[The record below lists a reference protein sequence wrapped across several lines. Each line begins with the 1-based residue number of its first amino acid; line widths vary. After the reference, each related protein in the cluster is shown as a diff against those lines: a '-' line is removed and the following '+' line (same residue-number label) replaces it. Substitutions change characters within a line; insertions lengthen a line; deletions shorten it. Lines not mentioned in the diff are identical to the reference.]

1 MKFCSNNILFWAIIS
16 WSTFEIKV
24 EKLQQFAIGQRW
36 LSDTETELGLGVLID
51 VDERSIS
58 ILFPKSDETRV
69 YARNN
74 APLSRIVF
82 NTNDEV
88 HDQEGTQWLVE
99 SLEHHHGVVRYAVVR
114 SLEDGTQERKTLN
127 ETRIGAQ
134 IQLSKPL
141 DRLLASQIDYKEWYD
156 LRIEAMLMQANMQSS
171 PLRGLV
177 GARVGL
183 IPHQLYIAHEVGKRF
198 APRVLLADEVGLGKT
213 IEAGLIIHQQLK
225 TGRSE
230 RILILVPDSLQYQW
244 MIEMRRRFNL
254 AFSIFDLTR
263 TASIKEH
270 DPELNPFLTEQ
281 CIIASVDLMID
292 HDDLREQALEAGFDL
307 LVVDEAHHLMWNEEE
322 GGNDRYD
329 LVEELAEQTPGVLLL
344 TATPEQLGVESH
356 FARLRLLD
364 PQRFSSLDRFLDE
377 EEKYQHTAKIA
388 EVLMSDLPL
397 EDSHLTAIEQ
407 LLGHRISDEPEQ
419 RFRAIHELLDRHGT
433 GRILFRN
440 TREAIQGFPGRD
452 CQPAPLPAPENWSK
466 DGKLREQMW
475 PEEAQLDGSW
485 MESDPRV
492 GWLMEMLRTQLKH
505 KKVLLIARSGPVV
518 EALENALRLHAG
530 IRTAMF
536 HEGMSLL
543 ERDQAAAYFAEDS
556 YGAQILLCSE
566 IGSEGRN
573 FQFASD
579 LVLFDLPANPDVLE
593 QRIGRLDRIGQ
604 ENRIQIHVPYLEGTA
619 QERMFRWYNEALNIF
634 SNISPTAQTLQEN
647 FIVNLKD
654 CLLTDMGQ
662 QFEDLLEEVSVQRE
676 ALEAE
681 LQAGRDRLLEYNSCR
696 PIVAQEIV
704 QALEDYDDNTTLPMF
719 MKRFMASTN
728 IDFDEQ
734 SNGTVIIKP
743 TDQMQVQGLT
753 LDEEGMTATFYR
765 DQAQVRE
772 DAQYLTLEHPF
783 TESVMEMINTQA
795 FGSTNV
801 AILKSNALKQG
812 SILLEVWFK
821 VDVIAP
827 KALNLPS
834 SLPQQL
840 IRVLLSETGQDLS
853 MKIEPSIL
861 KPYLHHLDSN
871 SCRQVVKARR
881 DVIEERYQQALNI
894 AKTTLPEMKQQAKE
908 IYGGKWQYEI
918 DRLSYLK
925 QFNPSIRED
934 EITRLQKLQKEGI
947 ALLDGLS
954 VTPEAIQVLVVVKP

>member
-1 MKFCSNNILFWAIIS
+1 M
-16 WSTFEIKV
+16 
-24 EKLQQFAIGQRW
+24 QQFAIGQRW

-51 VDERSIS
+51 VDERSVS

-69 YARNN
+69 YARHN

-82 NTNDEV
+82 NTGDEV
-88 HDQEGTQWLVE
+88 QDQEGAIWTVE
-99 SLEHHHGVVRYAVVR
+99 SVEDRHGVLRYNVIR
-114 SLEDGTQERKTLN
+114 TKEDGTEDRKSLN
-127 ETRIGAQ
+127 ETRIGAN

-156 LRIEAMLMQANMQSS
+156 LRIEAMLMQANMKSS

-177 GARVGL
+177 GSRVGL

-254 AFSIFDLTR
+254 EFSLFDLTR

-270 DPELNPFLTEQ
+270 DPEQNPFLTEQ
-281 CIIASVDLMID
+281 RIIASVDLMID

-307 LVVDEAHHLMWNEEE
+307 LVVDEAHHLMWNEED

-329 LVEELAEQTPGVLLL
+329 LVEELSQQTAGVLLL

-356 FARLRLLD
+356 FARMRLLD

-377 EEKYQHTAKIA
+377 EEQYQHTAKIA
-388 EVLMSDLPL
+388 EVLMSDMPL
-397 EDSHLTAIEQ
+397 EAEHLDAVET
-407 LLGHRISDEPEQ
+407 LLGQRIEDTPEQ
-419 RFRAIHELLDRHGT
+419 RFRAIHEILDRHGT

-475 PEEAQLDGSW
+475 PEEAQLDGAW
-485 MESDPRV
+485 MEADPRV
-492 GWLMEMLRTQLKH
+492 MWLLEKLRTDLKH

-518 EALENALRLHAG
+518 EALENVLRLHAG

-543 ERDQAAAYFAEDS
+543 ERDQAAAYFAEES

-604 ENRIQIHVPYLEGTA
+604 ENRIQIHVPYLAGTA
-619 QERMFRWYNEALNIF
+619 QERMFRWYNEGLNIF

-647 FIVNLKD
+647 FIIKLKD
-654 CLLTDMGQ
+654 CLLSDLGQ

-676 ALEAE
+676 ALETE

-704 QALEDYDDNTTLPMF
+704 AALEDYDDNTTLPMF
-719 MKRFMASTN
+719 MRRFMAATN

-783 TESVMEMINTQA
+783 TESVMEMINTQG

-801 AILKSNALKQG
+801 SVLKSAALPQG
-812 SILLEVWFK
+812 SVLIEVWFK
-821 VDVIAP
+821 VDVVAP

-840 IRVLLSETGQDLS
+840 IRVLLSEKGQDLS
-853 MKIEPSIL
+853 GKIAPEIL

-881 DVIEERYQQALNI
+881 DIIEERYNQALDI
-894 AKTTLPEMKQQAKE
+894 AKVALPNFKQQAKE
-908 IYGGKWQYEI
+908 VYGSKWQYEI
-918 DRLSYLK
+918 DRLTYLK

-934 EITRLQKLQKEGI
+934 EITHLQKFQKEGLS
-947 ALLDGLS
+947 LLDGLS

>member
-1 MKFCSNNILFWAIIS
+1 M
-16 WSTFEIKV
+16 
-24 EKLQQFAIGQRW
+24 QQFAIGQRW

-51 VDERSIS
+51 VDERSVS

-69 YARNN
+69 YARHN

-82 NTNDEV
+82 NTGDEV
-88 HDQEGTQWLVE
+88 QDQEGAIWTVE
-99 SLEHHHGVVRYAVVR
+99 SVEDRHGVLRYNVIR
-114 SLEDGTQERKTLN
+114 TKEDGTEDRKSLN
-127 ETRIGAQ
+127 ETRIGAN

-156 LRIEAMLMQANMQSS
+156 LRIEAMLMQANMKSS

-177 GARVGL
+177 GSRVGL

-254 AFSIFDLTR
+254 EFSLFDLTR

-270 DPELNPFLTEQ
+270 DPEQNPFLTEQ
-281 CIIASVDLMID
+281 RIIASVDLMID

-307 LVVDEAHHLMWNEEE
+307 LVVDEAHHLMWNEED

-329 LVEELAEQTPGVLLL
+329 LVEELSQQTAGVLLL

-356 FARLRLLD
+356 FARMRLLD

-377 EEKYQHTAKIA
+377 EEQYQHTAKIA
-388 EVLMSDLPL
+388 EVLMSDMPL
-397 EDSHLTAIEQ
+397 EAEHLDAVET
-407 LLGHRISDEPEQ
+407 LLGQRIEDTPEQ
-419 RFRAIHELLDRHGT
+419 RFRAIHEILDRHGT

-475 PEEAQLDGSW
+475 PEEAQLDGAW
-485 MESDPRV
+485 MEADPRV
-492 GWLMEMLRTQLKH
+492 MWLLEKLRTDLKH

-518 EALENALRLHAG
+518 EALENVLRLHAG

-543 ERDQAAAYFAEDS
+543 ERDQAAAYFAEES

-593 QRIGRLDRIGQ
+593 KRIGRLDRIGQ
-604 ENRIQIHVPYLEGTA
+604 ENRIQIHVPYLAGTA
-619 QERMFRWYNEALNIF
+619 QERMFRWYNEGLNIF

-647 FIVNLKD
+647 FIIKLKD
-654 CLLTDMGQ
+654 CLLSDLGQ

-676 ALEAE
+676 ALETE

-704 QALEDYDDNTTLPMF
+704 AALEDYDDNTTLPMF
-719 MKRFMASTN
+719 MKRFMATTN

-783 TESVMEMINTQA
+783 TESVMEMINTQG

-801 AILKSNALKQG
+801 SVLKSAALPQG
-812 SILLEVWFK
+812 SVLIEVWFK
-821 VDVIAP
+821 VDVVAP

-840 IRVLLSETGQDLS
+840 IRVLLSEKGQDLS
-853 MKIEPSIL
+853 GKIAPEIL

-881 DVIEERYQQALNI
+881 DIIEERYNQALDI
-894 AKTTLPEMKQQAKE
+894 AKAALPNFRQQAKE
-908 IYGGKWQYEI
+908 VYGSKWQYEI
-918 DRLSYLK
+918 DRLTYLK

-934 EITRLQKLQKEGI
+934 EITHLQKFQKEGLS
-947 ALLDGLS
+947 LLDGLS

>member
-1 MKFCSNNILFWAIIS
+1 MH
-16 WSTFEIKV
+16 
-24 EKLQQFAIGQRW
+24 QFAIGQRW

-82 NTNDEV
+82 NINDEIQ
-88 HDQEGTQWLVE
+88 DQEGTLWIVE
-99 SLEHHHGVVRYAVVR
+99 SLDDQRGVIRYNVTRTLSTGEQQQKA
-114 SLEDGTQERKTLN
+114 LN

-134 IQLSKPL
+134 IQLSRPL
-141 DRLLASQIDYKEWYD
+141 ERLLASQIDYKEWYD
-156 LRIEAMLMQANMQSS
+156 LRIEALQLKASMQNSR
-171 PLRGLV
+171 LRGLI
-177 GARVGL
+177 GSRVGL
-183 IPHQLYIAHEVGKRF
+183 IPHQLYIAHEVGQRF

-230 RILILVPDSLQYQW
+230 RILVLVPDSLQYQW

-254 AFSIFDLTR
+254 QFSLFDLTR
-263 TASIKEH
+263 TAAMKEH
-270 DPELNPFLTEQ
+270 DPELNPFLSEQ
-281 CIIASVDLMID
+281 CIIASVDLLVD
-292 HDDLREQALEAGFDL
+292 HDDLREQAVEAGFDL

-329 LVEELAEQTPGVLLL
+329 LIEELAEQTAGVLLL

-364 PQRFSSLDRFLDE
+364 PQRFSSLENFLDE
-377 EEKYQHTAKIA
+377 EQQYQHTAQIA
-388 EVLMSDLPL
+388 EVLMSDQAL
-397 EDSHLTAIEQ
+397 EAAHFSAIEQ
-407 LLGHRISDEPEQ
+407 LLGHAIEDQPEQ
-419 RFRAIHELLDRHGT
+419 RYRAIHELLDRHGT

-452 CQPAPLPAPENWSK
+452 CLPAPIPAPAHWSM

-475 PEEAQLDGSW
+475 PEESQLDGSW
-485 MESDPRV
+485 LESDPRV
-492 GWLMEMLRTQLKH
+492 TWLMEVLRKDLKH

-518 EALENALRLHAG
+518 EALENVLRLHAG

-579 LVLFDLPANPDVLE
+579 LILFDLPSNPDVLE

-604 ENRIQIHVPYLEGTA
+604 ENRIQIHVPYLIGTA
-619 QERMFRWYNEALNIF
+619 QERMFRWYNEGLNIF
-634 SNISPTAQTLQEN
+634 TNISPTAQTLQEN
-647 FIVNLKD
+647 FIVDLKG
-654 CLLTDMGQ
+654 CLLGDLGQ
-662 QFEDLLEEVSVQRE
+662 QFEDLLENVSLQRE

-681 LQAGRDRLLEYNSCR
+681 LQEGRDRLLEYNSCR
-696 PIVAQEIV
+696 PVVAQEIV
-704 QALEDYDDNTTLPMF
+704 QALEDYDDNSTLPQF

-743 TDQMQVQGLT
+743 TEQMQVQGIS
-753 LDEEGMTATFYR
+753 LDEDGMTVTFYR
-765 DQAQVRE
+765 DQALVRE
-772 DAQYLTLEHPF
+772 DAQYLTFEHPF
-783 TESVMEMINTQA
+783 TESVMDMIQTQS

-801 AILKSNALKQG
+801 ALLKTNALKQG

-821 VDVIAP
+821 VDVVAP
-827 KALNLPS
+827 KALNLPA
-834 SLPQQL
+834 SLPTQL
-840 IRVLLSETGQDLS
+840 IRVLLSENGQDLS
-853 MKIEPSIL
+853 LKIDPEII
-861 KPYLHHLDSN
+861 KPYLSHLDGN
-871 SCRQVVKARR
+871 SSRQVVKARR
-881 DVIEERYQQALNI
+881 DIVEQRYAQALEI
-894 AKTTLPEMKQQAKE
+894 AKQALPALQEQAKS
-908 IYGGKWQYEI
+908 IYSSKWQYEI
-918 DRLSYLK
+918 DRLTYLK
-925 QFNPSIRED
+925 QFNPSIRGD
-934 EITRLQKLQKEGI
+934 EIQRLEKFQQEGLN
-947 ALLDGLS
+947 LLNGLE
-954 VTPEAIQVLVVVKP
+954 VTPEASRILVVVKP

>member
-1 MKFCSNNILFWAIIS
+1 VIEPDIHNLVLK
-16 WSTFEIKV
+16 IKV

-51 VDERSIS
+51 VDERSVS

-69 YARNN
+69 YARSN

-82 NTNDEV
+82 NANDELQ
-88 HDQEGTQWLVE
+88 DQEGTIWTVE
-99 SLEHHHGVVRYAVVR
+99 SVEDRNGVVRYHIVR
-114 SLEDGTQERKTLN
+114 TLEDGTEERKALN
-127 ETRIGAQ
+127 ETRVGAT

-156 LRIEAMLMQANMQSS
+156 LRIEALLMQANMQTS

-177 GARVGL
+177 GSRVGL
-183 IPHQLYIAHEVGKRF
+183 IPHQLYIAHEVGQRF

-254 AFSIFDLTR
+254 EFSLFDLAR

-270 DPELNPFLTEQ
+270 DPDLNPFLTEQ
-281 CIIASVDLMID
+281 RIIASVDLMVD
-292 HDDLREQALEAGFDL
+292 HEDLREQAIEAGFDL
-307 LVVDEAHHLMWNEEE
+307 LVVDEAHHLMWSEEE

-329 LVEELAEQTPGVLLL
+329 LVEELAEKTPGVLLL

-377 EEKYQHTAKIA
+377 EEQYQHTAKIA

-397 EDSHLTAIEQ
+397 EAEHFTAIES
-407 LLGHRISDEPEQ
+407 LLGHAIEDTPEQ

-475 PEEAQLDGSW
+475 PEESQLDGSW
-485 MESDPRV
+485 METDPRV
-492 GWLMEMLRTQLKH
+492 MWLMEKLRTDLKH

-518 EALENALRLHAG
+518 EALENVLRLHAG

-543 ERDQAAAYFAEDS
+543 ERDQAAAYFAEES

-579 LVLFDLPANPDVLE
+579 LILFDLPANPDVLE

-604 ENRIQIHVPYLEGTA
+604 ENRIQIHVPYLMSTA

-647 FIVNLKD
+647 FIVALKD
-654 CLLTDMGQ
+654 CLLADKGQ
-662 QFEDLLEEVSVQRE
+662 EFEDLLEEVSVQRE

-681 LQAGRDRLLEYNSCR
+681 LQEGRDRLLEYNSCR
-696 PIVAQEIV
+696 PVVAQEIV
-704 QALEDYDDNTTLPMF
+704 NALEDYDDNTTLPMF

-765 DQAQVRE
+765 DQAQIRE

-783 TESVMEMINTQA
+783 TESVMEMINTQG

-801 AILKSNALKQG
+801 AVLKSAALPQG
-812 SILLEVWFK
+812 SVLMEVWFK
-821 VDVIAP
+821 VDVVAP

-840 IRVLLSETGQDLS
+840 IRVLLSEKGQDLS
-853 MKIEPSIL
+853 QKIAPEIL
-861 KPYLHHLDSN
+861 KPYLHHLDGN

-881 DVIEERYQQALNI
+881 EVIEARYQQALEL
-894 AKTTLPEMKQQAKE
+894 ARSALPNFKQQAKE
-908 IYGGKWQYEI
+908 VYGNKWQYEI
-918 DRLSYLK
+918 DRLTYLK

-934 EITRLQKLQKEGI
+934 EIARLQKLQKEGLS
-947 ALLDGLS
+947 LLEGLS
-954 VTPEAIQVLVVVKP
+954 VTPEAIQVMVVVKP

>member
-1 MKFCSNNILFWAIIS
+1 M
-16 WSTFEIKV
+16 
-24 EKLQQFAIGQRW
+24 QQFAIGQRW

-51 VDERSIS
+51 VDERSVS

-69 YARNN
+69 YARHN

-82 NTNDEV
+82 NSGDELQ
-88 HDQEGTQWLVE
+88 DQEGTVWSVE
-99 SLEHHHGVVRYAVVR
+99 SAEDRHGVLRYNVIRTLA
-114 SLEDGTQERKTLN
+114 DGTEERKALN
-127 ETRIGAQ
+127 ETRIGAN

-156 LRIEAMLMQANMQSS
+156 LRIESLLMQANIQSS

-177 GARVGL
+177 GSRVGL

-254 AFSIFDLTR
+254 EFSLFDLTR

-270 DPELNPFLTEQ
+270 DPEQNPFLTEQ
-281 CIIASVDLMID
+281 RIIASIDLMID

-307 LVVDEAHHLMWNEEE
+307 LVVDEAHHLMWSEEE

-329 LVEELAEQTPGVLLL
+329 LVEELAQQTAGVLLL

-364 PQRFSSLDRFLDE
+364 PSRFNSLDRFLDE
-377 EEKYQHTAKIA
+377 EEQYQQTAKIA
-388 EVLMSDLPL
+388 EVLMSDMPL
-397 EDSHLTAIEQ
+397 EAMHLDAVKA
-407 LLGHRISDEPEQ
+407 LLGQRIDDTPEQ
-419 RFRAIHELLDRHGT
+419 RFRAIHEILDRHGT

-475 PEEAQLDGSW
+475 PEEAQLDGAW
-485 MESDPRV
+485 MEHDPRV
-492 GWLMEMLRTQLKH
+492 MWLMEKLRTDLKH
-505 KKVLLIARSGPVV
+505 NKVLLIARSGPVV
-518 EALENALRLHAG
+518 EALENVLRLHAG

-543 ERDQAAAYFAEDS
+543 ERDQAAAYFAEES

-579 LVLFDLPANPDVLE
+579 LILFDLPANPDVLE

-604 ENRIQIHVPYLEGTA
+604 QNRIQIHVPYLAGTA
-619 QERMFRWYNEALNIF
+619 QERMFRWYNEGLNIF

-654 CLLTDMGQ
+654 CLLADLGH

-704 QALEDYDDNTTLPMF
+704 TALEDYDDNTTLPMF
-719 MKRFMASTN
+719 MKRFMAATN

-753 LDEEGMTATFYR
+753 LDEDGMTATFYR
-765 DQAQVRE
+765 DQAQLRE

-783 TESVMEMINTQA
+783 TESVMEMINTQG

-801 AILKSNALKQG
+801 AVLKSAALPQG
-812 SILLEVWFK
+812 SVLIEVWFK

-840 IRVLLSETGQDLS
+840 VRVLLSEKGQDLS
-853 MKIEPSIL
+853 QKIAPEIL

-881 DVIEERYQQALNI
+881 DVIEERYNQALEI
-894 AKTTLPEMKQQAKE
+894 AKEALPNFKQQAKE
-908 IYGGKWQYEI
+908 LYGSKWQYEI
-918 DRLSYLK
+918 DRLTYLK

-934 EITRLQKLQKEGI
+934 EITRLQKFQKEGLG
-947 ALLDGLS
+947 LLDGLS
-954 VTPEAIQVLVVVKP
+954 VTPEAIQVMVVVKP

>member
-1 MKFCSNNILFWAIIS
+1 MIEPDIHNLVLK
-16 WSTFEIKV
+16 IKV

-51 VDERSIS
+51 VDERSVS

-69 YARNN
+69 YARSN

-82 NTNDEV
+82 NANDELQ
-88 HDQEGTQWLVE
+88 DQEGTIWTVE
-99 SLEHHHGVVRYAVVR
+99 SVEDRNGVVRYHVVR
-114 SLEDGTQERKTLN
+114 TLEDGIEERKALN
-127 ETRIGAQ
+127 ETRVGAT

-156 LRIEAMLMQANMQSS
+156 LRIEALLMQANMQTS

-177 GARVGL
+177 GSRVGL
-183 IPHQLYIAHEVGKRF
+183 IPHQLYIAHEVGQRF

-254 AFSIFDLTR
+254 EFSLFDLAR

-281 CIIASVDLMID
+281 RIIASVDLMVD
-292 HDDLREQALEAGFDL
+292 HEDLREQAIEAGFDL
-307 LVVDEAHHLMWNEEE
+307 LVVDEAHHLMWSEEE

-329 LVEELAEQTPGVLLL
+329 LIEELAEKTPGVLLL

-377 EEKYQHTAKIA
+377 EEQYQHTAKIA

-397 EDSHLTAIEQ
+397 EAEHFTAIES
-407 LLGHRISDEPEQ
+407 LLGHAIEDTPEQ

-475 PEEAQLDGSW
+475 PEESQLDGSW
-485 MESDPRV
+485 METDPRV
-492 GWLMEMLRTQLKH
+492 MWLMEKLRTDLKH

-518 EALENALRLHAG
+518 EALENVLRLHAG

-543 ERDQAAAYFAEDS
+543 ERDQAAAYFAEES

-579 LVLFDLPANPDVLE
+579 LILFDLPANPDVLE

-604 ENRIQIHVPYLEGTA
+604 ENRIQIHVPYLVGTA

-647 FIVNLKD
+647 FIVALKD
-654 CLLTDMGQ
+654 CLLADKGQ
-662 QFEDLLEEVSVQRE
+662 EFEDLLEEVSVQRE

-681 LQAGRDRLLEYNSCR
+681 LQEGRDRLLEYNSCR
-696 PIVAQEIV
+696 PVVAQEIV
-704 QALEDYDDNTTLPMF
+704 NALEDYDDNTTLPMF

-765 DQAQVRE
+765 DQAQIRE

-783 TESVMEMINTQA
+783 TESVMEMINTQG

-801 AILKSNALKQG
+801 AVLKSAALPQG
-812 SILLEVWFK
+812 SVLMEVWFK
-821 VDVIAP
+821 VDVVAP

-840 IRVLLSETGQDLS
+840 IRVLLSEKGQDLS
-853 MKIEPSIL
+853 QKIAPEIL
-861 KPYLHHLDSN
+861 KPYLHHLDGN

-881 DVIEERYQQALNI
+881 EVIEARYQQALEL
-894 AKTTLPEMKQQAKE
+894 ARSALPNFKQQAKE
-908 IYGGKWQYEI
+908 VYGNKWQYEI
-918 DRLSYLK
+918 DRLTYLK

-934 EITRLQKLQKEGI
+934 EIARLQKLQKEGLS
-947 ALLDGLS
+947 LLEGLS
-954 VTPEAIQVLVVVKP
+954 VTPEAIQVMVVVKP

>member
-1 MKFCSNNILFWAIIS
+1 M
-16 WSTFEIKV
+16 
-24 EKLQQFAIGQRW
+24 EKLHQFAIGQRW
-36 LSDTETELGLGVLID
+36 LSDTEIELGLGVLID
-51 VDERSIS
+51 VDERSVS

-82 NTNDEV
+82 NIKDELQ
-88 HDQEGTQWLVE
+88 DQEGIKWLVE
-99 SLEHHHGVVRYAVVR
+99 SFEDRHGVVRYNVIR
-114 SLEDGTQERKTLN
+114 TLEDGTEERKSLN
-127 ETRIGAQ
+127 ETRLGAH

-141 DRLLASQIDYKEWYD
+141 DRLLASQVDYKEWYD
-156 LRIEAMLMQANMQSS
+156 LRIEALLMQANMKAS
-171 PLRGLV
+171 PLRGMI

-183 IPHQLYIAHEVGKRF
+183 IPHQLYIAHEVGQRF

-225 TGRSE
+225 TGRSD

-254 AFSIFDLTR
+254 QFSLFDLTR

-270 DPELNPFLTEQ
+270 DPDLNPFLTEQ
-281 CIIASVDLMID
+281 CIIASVDLMVD
-292 HDDLREQALEAGFDL
+292 HDDLREQALDAGFDL
-307 LVVDEAHHLMWNEEE
+307 LVVDEAHHLMWSEEQ

-329 LVEELAEQTPGVLLL
+329 LIEELAEKTPGVLLL

-364 PQRFSSLDRFLDE
+364 PQRFSSLERFLDE
-377 EEKYQHTAKIA
+377 EVQYHHTAKIA

-397 EDSHLTAIEQ
+397 EPEHLAAIES
-407 LLGHRISDEPEQ
+407 LLGHSIQDVPEQ

-452 CQPAPLPAPENWSK
+452 CQPAALPAPEHWSK

-485 MESDPRV
+485 MEHDPRV
-492 GWLMEMLRTQLKH
+492 MWLMEMLRTGLKH
-505 KKVLLIARSGPVV
+505 KKVLLIARTGPVV
-518 EALENALRLHAG
+518 EALENVLRLHAG

-579 LVLFDLPANPDVLE
+579 LILFDLPANPDVLE

-604 ENRIQIHVPYLEGTA
+604 ENRIQIHVPYLIGTA
-619 QERMFRWYNEALNIF
+619 QERMFRWYNEGLNIF
-634 SNISPTAQTLQEN
+634 TNISPTAQTLQEN
-647 FIVNLKD
+647 FLVQLKD
-654 CLLTDMGQ
+654 CLLADVGQ

-676 ALEAE
+676 ALESE

-704 QALEDYDDNTTLPMF
+704 KALEDYDDNTTLPMF

-743 TDQMQVQGLT
+743 TDQMQVQGLS

-783 TESVMEMINTQA
+783 TESVMEMINTQS

-801 AILKSNALKQG
+801 SVLKSAALPQG
-812 SILLEVWFK
+812 SVLLEVWFK
-821 VDVIAP
+821 VDVVAP
-827 KALNLPS
+827 KALNLSS

-840 IRVLLSETGQDLS
+840 IRVLLSEKGQDLS
-853 MKIEPSIL
+853 DKIAPEIL
-861 KPYLHHLDSN
+861 KPYLHHLDGN

-881 DVIEERYQQALNI
+881 DVIEQRYTQALEI
-894 AKTTLPEMKQQAKE
+894 AKTALPNFKQQAKE
-908 IYGGKWQYEI
+908 IYGNKWQYEI
-918 DRLSYLK
+918 DRLTYLK

-934 EITRLQKLQKEGI
+934 EIARLQKLQKEGI
-947 ALLDGLS
+947 GLLDSLS

>member
-1 MKFCSNNILFWAIIS
+1 MH
-16 WSTFEIKV
+16 
-24 EKLQQFAIGQRW
+24 QFAIGQRW

-51 VDERSIS
+51 VDERSVS

-69 YARNN
+69 YARSN

-82 NTNDEV
+82 NIKDELQ
-88 HDQEGTQWLVE
+88 DQEGTKWLVE
-99 SLEHHHGVVRYAVVR
+99 SFEDRNGVVRYNVMR
-114 SLEDGTQERKTLN
+114 TLDDGTEERKALN
-127 ETRIGAQ
+127 ETRVGAH
-134 IQLSKPL
+134 IQLSRPL

-156 LRIEAMLMQANMQSS
+156 LRIEALLMQANMQLS
-171 PLRGLV
+171 PLRGMI

-183 IPHQLYIAHEVGKRF
+183 IPHQLYIAHEVGQRF

-225 TGRSE
+225 TSRSE

-254 AFSIFDLTR
+254 QFSLFDLTR

-270 DPELNPFLTEQ
+270 DPDFNPFLTEQ
-281 CIIASVDLMID
+281 CIIASVDLMVD

-307 LVVDEAHHLMWNEEE
+307 LVVDEAHHLTWSEEQ

-329 LVEELAEQTPGVLLL
+329 LIEELAEKTPGVLLL

-364 PQRFSSLDRFLDE
+364 PQRFSSLDRFLSE
-377 EEKYQHTAKIA
+377 EEQYHHTAKIA

-397 EDSHLTAIEQ
+397 EPEHLSAIQ
-407 LLGHRISDEPEQ
+407 ALLGHSIQDEPEQ

-452 CQPAPLPAPENWSK
+452 CQPAALPTPANWSK

-475 PEEAQLDGSW
+475 PEEAQLDGAW
-485 MESDPRV
+485 MEHDPRV
-492 GWLMEMLRTQLKH
+492 MWLMEMLRTELKH

-518 EALENALRLHAG
+518 EALENVLRLHAG

-543 ERDQAAAYFAEDS
+543 ERDQAAAYFAEES

-579 LVLFDLPANPDVLE
+579 LILFDLPANPDVLE

-604 ENRIQIHVPYLEGTA
+604 ENRIQIHVPYLIGTA
-619 QERMFRWYNEALNIF
+619 QERMFRWYNEGLNIF

-647 FIVNLKD
+647 FIVPLKN
-654 CLLTDMGQ
+654 CLVADLGQ
-662 QFEDLLEEVSVQRE
+662 QFEDLLDDVGVQRE
-676 ALEAE
+676 ALESE

-704 QALEDYDDNTTLPMF
+704 QALEDYDDNSPLPVF
-719 MKRFMASTN
+719 IKRFMAATN

-743 TDQMQVQGLT
+743 TDQMQVQGLS
-753 LDEEGMTATFYR
+753 LDEDGMTATFYR
-765 DQAQVRE
+765 DQAQLRE

-783 TESVMEMINTQA
+783 TESVMEMINTQG

-801 AILKSNALKQG
+801 ALLKSNALKQG
-812 SILLEVWFK
+812 SVLLEVWFK

-834 SLPQQL
+834 SLPQQM

-853 MKIEPSIL
+853 AKIDSSIL

-881 DVIEERYQQALNI
+881 DLIEERYNQALDI
-894 AKTTLPEMKQQAKE
+894 AKAALPNFKQQAKE
-908 IYGGKWQYEI
+908 VYGNKWQYEI
-918 DRLSYLK
+918 DRLTYLK

-934 EITRLQKLQKEGI
+934 EISRLQRLQKQGI
-947 ALLDGLS
+947 GLLDGLS
-954 VTPEAIQVLVVVKP
+954 VTAEAIQVLVVVKP

>member
-1 MKFCSNNILFWAIIS
+1 M
-16 WSTFEIKV
+16 
-24 EKLQQFAIGQRW
+24 QQFAIGQRW

-51 VDERSIS
+51 VDERSVS

-82 NTNDEV
+82 NPKDELQ
-88 HDQEGTQWLVE
+88 DQEGTKWIVE
-99 SLEHHHGVVRYAVVR
+99 STEDRNGVVRYNVIR
-114 SLEDGTQERKTLN
+114 TLEDGTEERKALN
-127 ETRIGAQ
+127 ETRIGAS

-141 DRLLASQIDYKEWYD
+141 DRLMASQVDYKEWYD
-156 LRIEAMLMQANMQSS
+156 LRIEAMLMQANMHSS

-177 GARVGL
+177 GSRVGL
-183 IPHQLYIAHEVGKRF
+183 IPHQLYIAHEVGQRF

-213 IEAGLIIHQQLK
+213 IEAGLIMHQQLK

-254 AFSIFDLTR
+254 EFSLFDLTR
-263 TASIKEH
+263 TASTKEH
-270 DPELNPFLTEQ
+270 DPDLNRFSTEQ
-281 CIIASVDLMID
+281 RIIASVDLMID
-292 HDDLREQALEAGFDL
+292 HDDLRDQALEAGFDL
-307 LVVDEAHHLMWNEEE
+307 LVVDEAHHLMWSEED

-329 LVEELAEQTPGVLLL
+329 LVEELAEKTPGVLLL

-377 EEKYQHTAKIA
+377 ETQYQHTAQIA

-397 EDSHLTAIEQ
+397 EEAHIDAIQ
-407 LLGHRISDEPEQ
+407 VLLGQRIEDTPEQ

-452 CQPAPLPAPENWSK
+452 CQPAPLPAPANWSM

-475 PEEAQLDGSW
+475 PEEAQLDGAW
-485 MESDPRV
+485 METDPRV
-492 GWLMEMLRTQLKH
+492 MWLMERLRTDLKH

-518 EALENALRLHAG
+518 EALENVLRLHAG
-530 IRTAMF
+530 VRTAMF

-579 LVLFDLPANPDVLE
+579 LILFDLPSNPDVLE

-604 ENRIQIHVPYLEGTA
+604 ENRIQIHVPYLIGTA

-634 SNISPTAQTLQEN
+634 GNISPTAQTLQEN
-647 FIVNLKD
+647 FIMDLKG
-654 CLLTDMGQ
+654 CLLADKGQ
-662 QFEDLLEEVSVQRE
+662 EFEDLLEAVSVQRE

-681 LQAGRDRLLEYNSCR
+681 LQSGRDRLLEYNSCR
-696 PIVAQEIV
+696 PMVAQEIV
-704 QALEDYDDNTTLPMF
+704 TALEDYDDNTTLPMF

-765 DQAQVRE
+765 DQAQIRE

-783 TESVMEMINTQA
+783 TESVMEMINTQG

-801 AILKSNALKQG
+801 ALLKSAALPQG
-812 SILLEVWFK
+812 SLLLEVWFK
-821 VDVIAP
+821 VDVVAP

-840 IRVLLSETGQDLS
+840 VRVLLSEKGQDLS
-853 MKIEPSIL
+853 QKIAPEIL
-861 KPYLHHLDSN
+861 KPYLHHLDGN

-881 DVIEERYQQALNI
+881 DVIEARYHQALEL
-894 AKTTLPEMKQQAKE
+894 ARAALPNFKQQAKDV
-908 IYGGKWQYEI
+908 YGNKFQYEI
-918 DRLSYLK
+918 DRLTYLK

-934 EITRLQKLQKEGI
+934 EIARLQKLQKEGLG
-947 ALLDGLS
+947 LLDGLS
-954 VTPEAIQVLVVVKP
+954 VTPEAIQVMVVVKP

>member
-1 MKFCSNNILFWAIIS
+1 M
-16 WSTFEIKV
+16 
-24 EKLQQFAIGQRW
+24 EKLHQFAIGQRW

-51 VDERSIS
+51 VDERSVS

-69 YARNN
+69 YARSN

-82 NTNDEV
+82 NIKDELQ
-88 HDQEGTQWLVE
+88 DQEGTKWLVE
-99 SLEHHHGVVRYAVVR
+99 SFEDRNGVVRYNVMR
-114 SLEDGTQERKTLN
+114 TLDDGTEERKALN
-127 ETRIGAQ
+127 ETRVGAH
-134 IQLSKPL
+134 IQLSRPL

-156 LRIEAMLMQANMQSS
+156 LRIEALLMQANMQLS
-171 PLRGLV
+171 PLRGMI

-183 IPHQLYIAHEVGKRF
+183 IPHQLYIAHEVGQRF

-254 AFSIFDLTR
+254 QFSLFDLTR

-270 DPELNPFLTEQ
+270 DPDFNPFLTEQ
-281 CIIASVDLMID
+281 CIIASVDLMVD

-307 LVVDEAHHLMWNEEE
+307 LVVDEAHHLTWSEEQ

-329 LVEELAEQTPGVLLL
+329 LIEELAEKTPGVLLL

-364 PQRFSSLDRFLDE
+364 PQRFSSLDRFLNE
-377 EEKYQHTAKIA
+377 EEQYHHTAKIA

-397 EDSHLTAIEQ
+397 EPEHLSAIQ
-407 LLGHRISDEPEQ
+407 ALLGHSIQDEPEQ

-452 CQPAPLPAPENWSK
+452 CQPVALAAPATWSK

-475 PEEAQLDGSW
+475 PEEAQLDGAW
-485 MESDPRV
+485 MENDPRV
-492 GWLMEMLRTQLKH
+492 MWLMEMLRTALKH

-518 EALENALRLHAG
+518 EALENVLRLHAG

-579 LVLFDLPANPDVLE
+579 LILFDLPINPDVLE

-604 ENRIQIHVPYLEGTA
+604 ENRIQIHVPYLAGTA
-619 QERMFRWYNEALNIF
+619 QERMFRWYNEGLNIF

-647 FIVNLKD
+647 FIVPLKN
-654 CLLTDMGQ
+654 CLVADLGQ
-662 QFEDLLEEVSVQRE
+662 QFEDLLDDVGVQRE
-676 ALEAE
+676 ALESE

-704 QALEDYDDNTTLPMF
+704 QALEDYDDNSPLPVF
-719 MKRFMASTN
+719 IKRFMAATN

-743 TDQMQVQGLT
+743 TDQMQVQGLS
-753 LDEEGMTATFYR
+753 LDEDGMTATFYR
-765 DQAQVRE
+765 DQAQLRE

-783 TESVMEMINTQA
+783 TESVMEMINTQG

-801 AILKSNALKQG
+801 ALLKSNALKQG
-812 SILLEVWFK
+812 SVLLEVWFK

-834 SLPQQL
+834 SLPQQM

-853 MKIEPSIL
+853 SKIDSSIL

-881 DVIEERYQQALNI
+881 DLIEERYNQALDI
-894 AKTTLPEMKQQAKE
+894 AKAALPNFKQQAKE
-908 IYGGKWQYEI
+908 VYGNKWQYEI
-918 DRLSYLK
+918 DRLTYLK

-934 EITRLQKLQKEGI
+934 EISRLQRLQKQGI
-947 ALLDGLS
+947 GLLDGLS
-954 VTPEAIQVLVVVKP
+954 VTAEAIQVLVVVKP

>member
-1 MKFCSNNILFWAIIS
+1 MH
-16 WSTFEIKV
+16 
-24 EKLQQFAIGQRW
+24 QFAIGQRW

-51 VDERSIS
+51 VDERSVS

-82 NTNDEV
+82 NIKDELQ
-88 HDQEGTQWLVE
+88 DQEGTKWLVE
-99 SLEHHHGVVRYAVVR
+99 SFEDRHGVVRYNVVR
-114 SLEDGTQERKTLN
+114 TLEDGTEERKSLN
-127 ETRIGAQ
+127 ETRIGAH

-156 LRIEAMLMQANMQSS
+156 LRIEALLMQANMKAS
-171 PLRGLV
+171 PLRGMV

-183 IPHQLYIAHEVGKRF
+183 IPHQLYIAHEVGQRF

-254 AFSIFDLTR
+254 QFSLFDLTR

-270 DPELNPFLTEQ
+270 DPDLNPFLTEQ
-281 CIIASVDLMID
+281 CIIASVDLMVD

-307 LVVDEAHHLMWNEEE
+307 LVVDEAHHLMWSEEE

-329 LVEELAEQTPGVLLL
+329 LVEELAEKTPGVLLL

-377 EEKYQHTAKIA
+377 EAQYHHTAKIA
-388 EVLMSDLPL
+388 EVLMSDMPL
-397 EDSHLTAIEQ
+397 EQCHLSAIEG
-407 LLGHRISDEPEQ
+407 LLGHSIQDEPEQ

-452 CQPAPLPAPENWSK
+452 CQPAALPAPAHWSK

-475 PEEAQLDGSW
+475 PEEAQLDGAW
-485 MESDPRV
+485 MEHDPRV
-492 GWLMEMLRTQLKH
+492 MWLMEMLRTGLKH
-505 KKVLLIARSGPVV
+505 KKVLLIARTGPVV
-518 EALENALRLHAG
+518 EALENVLRLHAG

-543 ERDQAAAYFAEDS
+543 ERDQAAAYFAEES

-579 LVLFDLPANPDVLE
+579 LILFDLPANPDILE

-604 ENRIQIHVPYLEGTA
+604 ENRIQIHVPYLVGTA
-619 QERMFRWYNEALNIF
+619 QERMFRWYNEGLNIF

-647 FIVNLKD
+647 FILKLKD
-654 CLLTDMGQ
+654 CLLTDLGQ
-662 QFEDLLEEVSVQRE
+662 QFEDLLEEVCVQRE
-676 ALEAE
+676 ALEIE
-681 LQAGRDRLLEYNSCR
+681 LQEGRDRLLEYNSCR

-704 QALEDYDDNTTLPMF
+704 KALEDYDDNTTLPMF

-765 DQAQVRE
+765 DQAQTRE

-783 TESVMEMINTQA
+783 TESVMEMINTQG

-801 AILKSNALKQG
+801 AVLKSAALPQG
-812 SILLEVWFK
+812 SVLLEVWFK
-821 VDVIAP
+821 VDVVAP

-840 IRVLLSETGQDLS
+840 IRVLLSEKGQDLS
-853 MKIEPSIL
+853 SKIAPDIL

-881 DVIEERYQQALNI
+881 DVIEQRYVQALDL
-894 AKTTLPEMKQQAKE
+894 AKAALPSFKQQAKDV
-908 IYGGKWQYEI
+908 YGNKWQYEI
-918 DRLSYLK
+918 DRLTYLK

-934 EITRLQKLQKEGI
+934 EIARLQKLQKEGI
-947 ALLDGLS
+947 SLLDGLS

>member
-1 MKFCSNNILFWAIIS
+1 M
-16 WSTFEIKV
+16 
-24 EKLQQFAIGQRW
+24 QQFAIGQRW

-51 VDERSIS
+51 VDERSVS

-74 APLSRIVF
+74 APLSRIIF
-82 NTNDEV
+82 NVNDEV
-88 HDQEGTQWLVE
+88 QDQEGNKWTVE
-99 SLEHHHGVVRYAVVR
+99 SLEDRHGVVRYNVFR
-114 SLEDGTQERKTLN
+114 KLEDGTDERKSLN
-127 ETRIGAQ
+127 ETRIGAT
-134 IQLSKPL
+134 IQLAKPL
-141 DRLLASQIDYKEWYD
+141 DRLLASQVDYKEWYD
-156 LRIEAMLMQANMQSS
+156 LRIEALMMQAGMKVS
-171 PLRGLV
+171 PLRGLI
-177 GARVGL
+177 GSRVGL
-183 IPHQLYIAHEVGKRF
+183 IPHQLYIAHEVGQRF

-254 AFSIFDLTR
+254 NFSLFDLTR

-270 DPELNPFLTEQ
+270 DPEQNPFLTEQ

-292 HDDLREQALEAGFDL
+292 HDDLREQAIAAGFDL
-307 LVVDEAHHLMWNEEE
+307 LVVDEAHHLMWSEEE

-329 LVEELAEQTPGVLLL
+329 LVEEFAQQTAGVLLL

-377 EEKYQHTAKIA
+377 EEQYQHTAKIA
-388 EVLMSDLPL
+388 EVLMSDFPL
-397 EDSHLTAIEQ
+397 EEEHLNAVET

-419 RFRAIHELLDRHGT
+419 RYRAIHELLDRHGT

-452 CQPAPLPAPENWSK
+452 CLPAPLPAPENWSK

-475 PEEAQLDGSW
+475 PEEAQLDGAW

-492 GWLMEMLRTQLKH
+492 MWLMERLRTDLKH

-518 EALENALRLHAG
+518 EALENVLRIHAG

-579 LVLFDLPANPDVLE
+579 LILFDLPANPDVLE

-604 ENRIQIHVPYLEGTA
+604 ENRIQIHVPYLTGTA

-634 SNISPTAQTLQEN
+634 SNISPAAQTLQEN
-647 FIVNLKD
+647 FIVDLKD
-654 CLLTDMGQ
+654 CLLSDQGQ
-662 QFEDLLEEVSVQRE
+662 KFEDLLEAVSVQRE
-676 ALEAE
+676 ALETE

-696 PIVAQEIV
+696 PVVAQEIV
-704 QALEDYDDNTTLPMF
+704 QAMESYDDNSTLPMF

-753 LDEEGMTATFYR
+753 LDEDGMTVTFYR
-765 DQAQVRE
+765 DQAQTRE

-783 TESVMEMINTQA
+783 TESVMEMISTQS

-801 AILKSNALKQG
+801 ALLKSGALKQG
-812 SILLEVWFK
+812 TILMEVWFK
-821 VDVIAP
+821 VDVVAP

-853 MKIEPSIL
+853 AKINPEIL
-861 KPYLHHLDSN
+861 KPYLHHLDGN

-881 DVIEERYQQALNI
+881 EVIEQRYSQALDI
-894 AKTTLPEMKQQAKE
+894 AKGSLPELTQQAKE
-908 IYGGKWQYEI
+908 VYGSKWQYEI

-934 EITRLQKLQKEGI
+934 EIARLQKFQKEGLN
-947 ALLDGLS
+947 LLDGLS
-954 VTPEAIQVLVVVKP
+954 VTPEAIQILVVVKP

>member
-1 MKFCSNNILFWAIIS
+1 M
-16 WSTFEIKV
+16 
-24 EKLQQFAIGQRW
+24 QQFAIGQRW

-69 YARNN
+69 YARHN

-82 NTNDEV
+82 NAGDELQ
-88 HDQEGTQWLVE
+88 DQEGSTWKVE
-99 SLEHHHGVVRYAVVR
+99 SVEDRHGVLRYNVIR
-114 SLEDGTQERKTLN
+114 QLEDGSEERKALN
-127 ETRIGAQ
+127 ETRIGAN

-141 DRLLASQIDYKEWYD
+141 DRLLASQVDYKEWYD
-156 LRIEAMLMQANMQSS
+156 LRIEALLMQANMKAS

-177 GARVGL
+177 GSRVGL

-230 RILILVPDSLQYQW
+230 RILVLVPDSLQYQW

-254 AFSIFDLTR
+254 EFSLFDLTR

-270 DPELNPFLTEQ
+270 DPDLNPFLTEQ
-281 CIIASVDLMID
+281 RIIASVDLMID

-329 LVEELAEQTPGVLLL
+329 LIEELAQQTAGVLLL

-364 PQRFSSLDRFLDE
+364 PSRFNSLDRFLDE
-377 EEKYQHTAKIA
+377 EEQYQQTAKIA
-388 EVLMSDLPL
+388 EVLMSDFPL
-397 EDSHLTAIEQ
+397 EAVHLDAVEV
-407 LLGHRISDEPEQ
+407 LLGQRIDDTPEQ
-419 RFRAIHELLDRHGT
+419 RFRAIHEILDRHGT

-475 PEEAQLDGSW
+475 PEEAQLDGAW
-485 MESDPRV
+485 MEHDPRV
-492 GWLMEMLRTQLKH
+492 MWLMEKLRTDLKH
-505 KKVLLIARSGPVV
+505 NKVLLIARSGPVV
-518 EALENALRLHAG
+518 EALENVLRLHAG
-530 IRTAMF
+530 VRTAMF

-543 ERDQAAAYFAEDS
+543 ERDQAAAYFAEES

-604 ENRIQIHVPYLEGTA
+604 ENRIQIHVPYLVGTA
-619 QERMFRWYNEALNIF
+619 QERMFRWYNEGLNIF

-647 FIVNLKD
+647 FIVQLKD
-654 CLLTDMGQ
+654 CLLADLGQ

-704 QALEDYDDNTTLPMF
+704 TALEDYDDNTTLPMF

-765 DQAQVRE
+765 DQAQLRE

-783 TESVMEMINTQA
+783 TESVMEMINTQG

-801 AILKSNALKQG
+801 AVLKSAALPQG
-812 SILLEVWFK
+812 SVLIEVWFK

-840 IRVLLSETGQDLS
+840 VRVLLSEKGQDLS
-853 MKIEPSIL
+853 QKIAPEIL
-861 KPYLHHLDSN
+861 KPYLHHLDGN

-881 DVIEERYQQALNI
+881 DVIESRYNQALDI
-894 AKTTLPEMKQQAKE
+894 AKAALPNFKQQAKE
-908 IYGGKWQYEI
+908 VYGNKWQYEI
-918 DRLSYLK
+918 DRLTYLK

-934 EITRLQKLQKEGI
+934 EISRLQKLQKEGLT
-947 ALLDGLS
+947 LLDGLS
-954 VTPEAIQVLVVVKP
+954 VTPEAIQVMVVVKP

>member
-1 MKFCSNNILFWAIIS
+1 M
-16 WSTFEIKV
+16 
-24 EKLQQFAIGQRW
+24 EKLQQYAIGQRW

-51 VDERSIS
+51 VDERSVS

-74 APLSRIVF
+74 APLSRIIF
-82 NTNDEV
+82 NVNDEV
-88 HDQEGTQWLVE
+88 QDQEGNKWNVE
-99 SLEHHHGVVRYAVVR
+99 SIEDRHGVLRYNVVR
-114 SLEDGTQERKTLN
+114 TLENGEQERKALN

-156 LRIEAMLMQANMQSS
+156 LRIEAMLMQAQMQTS

-183 IPHQLYIAHEVGKRF
+183 IPHQLNIAHEVGKRF
-198 APRVLLADEVGLGKT
+198 APRVLLADVVGLGKT

-254 AFSIFDLTR
+254 QFSLFDLTR

-281 CIIASVDLMID
+281 CIIASVDLMVD

-307 LVVDEAHHLMWNEEE
+307 LVVDEAHHLMWSEEE

-329 LVEELAEQTPGVLLL
+329 LVEELAENTAGVLLL

-364 PQRFSSLDRFLDE
+364 PQRFSSLERFLDE
-377 EEKYQHTAKIA
+377 EAQYQQTAQIA
-388 EVLMSDLPL
+388 EVLMSDEPL
-397 EDSHLTAIEQ
+397 TQEHLSALEG
-407 LLGHRISDEPEQ
+407 LLGHSIEDQPEQ

-452 CQPAPLPAPENWSK
+452 CQPAPLPAPADWSK

-475 PEEAQLDGSW
+475 PEEAQIDGSW
-485 MESDPRV
+485 MQNDPRV
-492 GWLMEMLRTQLKH
+492 PWLMEILRKELKH

-518 EALENALRLHAG
+518 ESLESALRLHAG

-543 ERDQAAAYFAEDS
+543 ERDQAAAYFAEES

-579 LVLFDLPANPDVLE
+579 LILFDLPANPDVLE

-604 ENRIQIHVPYLEGTA
+604 ENRIQIHVPYLMGTA

-647 FIVNLKD
+647 FIVELKD
-654 CLLTDMGQ
+654 CLLADQGQ
-662 QFEDLLEEVSVQRE
+662 TFEDLLEEVNVQRQ

-719 MKRFMASTN
+719 VKRFMSSTN

-734 SNGTVIIKP
+734 SNGTVIIRP
-743 TDQMQVQGLT
+743 TDQMQVQGLA

-765 DQAQVRE
+765 DQAQMRE

-783 TESVMEMINTQA
+783 IESVMEMIRTQS

-801 AILKSNALKQG
+801 AVLKSNALKQG
-812 SILLEVWFK
+812 SVLLEVWFK
-821 VDVIAP
+821 VDVVAP
-827 KALNLPS
+827 KSLNLPS
-834 SLPQQL
+834 SLPKQL
-840 IRVLLSETGQDLS
+840 IRVLLSENGQDLS
-853 MKIEPSIL
+853 EKIDPTIL
-861 KPYLHHLDSN
+861 KPYLHHLDGN

-881 DVIEERYQQALNI
+881 EVIEERYKQALDI
-894 AKTTLPEMKQQAKE
+894 AKEGLPQLQQQAKE
-908 IYGGKWQYEI
+908 HYGNKWQYEI
-918 DRLSYLK
+918 DRLTYLK
-925 QFNPSIRED
+925 QFNPSIRQD
-934 EITRLQKLQKEGI
+934 EIERLQKLQKEGLS
-947 ALLDGLS
+947 LLDGLT

>member
-1 MKFCSNNILFWAIIS
+1 M
-16 WSTFEIKV
+16 

-51 VDERSIS
+51 VNERSIS

-69 YARNN
+69 YARSN

-82 NTNDEV
+82 NVNDELQ
-88 HDQEGTQWLVE
+88 DQEGIVWKVE
-99 SLEHHHGVVRYAVVR
+99 SLEERGGVIRYNVIR
-114 SLEDGTQERKTLN
+114 QLQDGTDERKSLN
-127 ETRIGAQ
+127 ETRVGAT

-156 LRIEAMLMQANMQSS
+156 LRIEALQMQANMQNS
-171 PLRGLV
+171 PLRGMV

-183 IPHQLYIAHEVGKRF
+183 IPHQFYIAHEVGKRF

-230 RILILVPDSLQYQW
+230 RILVLVPDSLQYQW

-254 AFSIFDLTR
+254 NFSLFDLTR

-292 HDDLREQALEAGFDL
+292 HEDLREQALEAGFDL
-307 LVVDEAHHLMWNEEE
+307 LVVDEAHHLMWSEEE

-329 LVEELAEQTPGVLLL
+329 LVEEFAEKTAGVLLL

-377 EEKYQHTAKIA
+377 EEKYQQTAQIA
-388 EVLMSDLPL
+388 EVLMSDQPL
-397 EDSHLTAIEQ
+397 EADHFQAIEQ
-407 LLGHRISDEPEQ
+407 LLGHKIEDEPEQ

-433 GRILFRN
+433 GRVLFRN

-452 CQPAPLPAPENWSK
+452 CQPAPLPAPEGWSM

-475 PEEAQLDGSW
+475 PEEAQLDGAW
-485 MESDPRV
+485 METDPRV
-492 GWLMEMLRTQLKH
+492 TWIMEMLRTQLKH

-518 EALENALRLHAG
+518 EALENALRIHAG

-579 LVLFDLPANPDVLE
+579 LILFDLPANPDVLE

-604 ENRIQIHVPYLEGTA
+604 ENRIQIHVPYLVGTA

-647 FIVNLKD
+647 FIVDLKD
-654 CLLTDMGQ
+654 CLLADKGQ
-662 QFEDLLEEVSVQRE
+662 AFEDLLEAVSVQRE
-676 ALEAE
+676 ALEQE

-696 PIVAQEIV
+696 PMVAQEIV
-704 QALEDYDDNTTLPMF
+704 QALEEYDDNTTLPMF

-753 LDEEGMTATFYR
+753 LDEEGMTVTFYR
-765 DQAQVRE
+765 DQAQIRE
-772 DAQYLTLEHPF
+772 DAQYITLEHPF
-783 TESVMEMINTQA
+783 TESVMEMINTQS

-801 AILKSNALKQG
+801 ALLKSAALPQG
-812 SILLEVWFK
+812 SVLVEVWFK

-827 KALNLPS
+827 KALNLPA
-834 SLPQQL
+834 SLPTQL
-840 IRVLLSETGQDLS
+840 IRVLLSEKGQDLS
-853 MKIEPSIL
+853 AKIAPDIL
-861 KPYLHHLDSN
+861 KPYLHHLDGN

-881 DVIEERYQQALNI
+881 DVVEQRYAQALDI
-894 AKTTLPEMKQQAKE
+894 AKGALPELKQQAKE
-908 IYGGKWQYEI
+908 IYSNKWQYEI

-934 EITRLQKLQKEGI
+934 EIARLQKLQKEGLS
-947 ALLDGLS
+947 LLEGLA
-954 VTPEAIQVLVVVKP
+954 VTPEAIRVLVVVKP

>member
-1 MKFCSNNILFWAIIS
+1 M
-16 WSTFEIKV
+16 
-24 EKLQQFAIGQRW
+24 QQFAIGQRW

-74 APLSRIVF
+74 APLSRIIF
-82 NTNDEV
+82 NVKDELQ
-88 HDQEGTQWLVE
+88 DQEGTTWTVE
-99 SLEHHHGVVRYAVVR
+99 AFEERNGVLRYDVIR
-114 SLEDGTQERKTLN
+114 TLEDGTQERKALN
-127 ETRIGAQ
+127 ETRLGAT

-141 DRLLASQIDYKEWYD
+141 DRLLASQVDYKEWYD
-156 LRIEAMLMQANMQSS
+156 LRIEALQMQANMQNS
-171 PLRGLV
+171 PLRGMV

-254 AFSIFDLTR
+254 NFSLFDLTR

-292 HDDLREQALEAGFDL
+292 HDDLREQAIEAGFDL
-307 LVVDEAHHLMWNEEE
+307 LVVDEAHHLMWSEED

-329 LVEELAEQTPGVLLL
+329 LVEELAEKTPGVLLL

-377 EEKYQHTAKIA
+377 EEKYQQTASIA
-388 EVLMSDLPL
+388 EVLMSDAPL
-397 EDSHLTAIEQ
+397 EAEHLSAVEV
-407 LLGHRISDEPEQ
+407 LLGHKIEDEPEQ

-433 GRILFRN
+433 GRVLFRN

-452 CQPAPLPAPENWSK
+452 CQPAPLPAPEGWSK

-475 PEEAQLDGSW
+475 PEEAQLDGAW

-492 GWLMEMLRTQLKH
+492 SWIMEMLRTQLKH

-518 EALENALRLHAG
+518 EALENALRIHAG

-543 ERDQAAAYFAEDS
+543 ERDQAAAYFAEES

-579 LVLFDLPANPDVLE
+579 LILFDLPANPDVLE

-604 ENRIQIHVPYLEGTA
+604 ENRIQIHVPYLLGTA

-634 SNISPTAQTLQEN
+634 SSISPTAQTLQEN
-647 FIVNLKD
+647 FIIDLKD
-654 CLLTDMGQ
+654 CLLADKGQ
-662 QFEDLLEEVSVQRE
+662 AFEDVLEAVNVQRQ
-676 ALEAE
+676 ALEDE
-681 LQAGRDRLLEYNSCR
+681 LQSGRDRLLEYNSCR
-696 PIVAQEIV
+696 PMVAQEIV
-704 QALEDYDDNTTLPMF
+704 TALEDYDDNTLLPMF

-743 TDQMQVQGLT
+743 TDQMQVQGLM
-753 LDEEGMTATFYR
+753 LDEEGMTVTFYR
-765 DQAQVRE
+765 DQAQIRE
-772 DAQYLTLEHPF
+772 DAQYITLEHPF
-783 TESVMEMINTQA
+783 TESVMEMINTQS

-801 AILKSNALKQG
+801 ALLKSAALPQG
-812 SILLEVWFK
+812 SVLLEVWFK
-821 VDVIAP
+821 VGVVAP

-834 SLPQQL
+834 SLPTQL
-840 IRVLLSETGQDLS
+840 IRVLLSEKGQDLS
-853 MKIEPSIL
+853 QKIAPEIL
-861 KPYLHHLDSN
+861 KPYLHHLDGN

-881 DVIEERYQQALNI
+881 DVVEQRYEQALEI
-894 AKTTLPEMKQQAKE
+894 AKGALPELKKQAKE
-908 IYGGKWQYEI
+908 IYGSKWQYEI

-925 QFNPSIRED
+925 QFNSSIRED
-934 EITRLQKLQKEGI
+934 EITRLQKLQKEGLV
-947 ALLDGLS
+947 LLDGLS

>member
-1 MKFCSNNILFWAIIS
+1 
-16 WSTFEIKV
+16 
-24 EKLQQFAIGQRW
+24 

-51 VDERSIS
+51 VDERSVS

-69 YARNN
+69 YARSN

-82 NTNDEV
+82 NANDELQ
-88 HDQEGTQWLVE
+88 DQEGTIWTVE
-99 SLEHHHGVVRYAVVR
+99 SVEDRNGVVRYHVVR
-114 SLEDGTQERKTLN
+114 TLEDGTEERKALN
-127 ETRIGAQ
+127 ETRVGAT

-156 LRIEAMLMQANMQSS
+156 LRIEALLMQANMQTS

-177 GARVGL
+177 GSRVGL
-183 IPHQLYIAHEVGKRF
+183 IPHQLYIAHEVGQRF

-254 AFSIFDLTR
+254 EFSLFDLAR

-270 DPELNPFLTEQ
+270 DPDLNPFLTEQ
-281 CIIASVDLMID
+281 RIIASVDLMVD
-292 HDDLREQALEAGFDL
+292 HEDLREQAIEAGFDL
-307 LVVDEAHHLMWNEEE
+307 LVVDEAHHLMWSDEE

-329 LVEELAEQTPGVLLL
+329 LVEELAEKTPGVLLL

-377 EEKYQHTAKIA
+377 EEQYQHTAKIA

-397 EDSHLTAIEQ
+397 EAEHFTAIES
-407 LLGHRISDEPEQ
+407 LLGHAIEDTPEQ

-475 PEEAQLDGSW
+475 PEESQLDGSW
-485 MESDPRV
+485 METDPRV
-492 GWLMEMLRTQLKH
+492 MWLMEKLRTDLKH

-518 EALENALRLHAG
+518 EALENVLRLHAG

-536 HEGMSLL
+536 HEGMGLL
-543 ERDQAAAYFAEDS
+543 ERDQAAAYFAEES

-579 LVLFDLPANPDVLE
+579 LILFDLPANPDVLE

-604 ENRIQIHVPYLEGTA
+604 ENRIQIHVPYLMGTA

-647 FIVNLKD
+647 FIVALKD
-654 CLLTDMGQ
+654 CLLADKGQ
-662 QFEDLLEEVSVQRE
+662 EFEDLLEEVSVQRE

-681 LQAGRDRLLEYNSCR
+681 LQEGRDRLLEYNSCR
-696 PIVAQEIV
+696 PVVAQEIV
-704 QALEDYDDNTTLPMF
+704 NALEDYDDNTTLPMF

-765 DQAQVRE
+765 DQAQIRE

-783 TESVMEMINTQA
+783 TESVMEMINTQG

-801 AILKSNALKQG
+801 AVLKSAALPQG
-812 SILLEVWFK
+812 SVLMEVWFK
-821 VDVIAP
+821 VDVVAP

-840 IRVLLSETGQDLS
+840 IRVLLSEKGQDLS
-853 MKIEPSIL
+853 QKIAPEIL
-861 KPYLHHLDSN
+861 KPYLHHLDGN

-881 DVIEERYQQALNI
+881 EVIEARYQQALEL
-894 AKTTLPEMKQQAKE
+894 ARSALPNFKQQAKE
-908 IYGGKWQYEI
+908 VYGNKWQYEI
-918 DRLSYLK
+918 DRLTYLK

-934 EITRLQKLQKEGI
+934 EIARLQKLQKEGLS
-947 ALLDGLS
+947 LLEGLS
-954 VTPEAIQVLVVVKP
+954 VTPEAIQVMVVVKP

>member
-1 MKFCSNNILFWAIIS
+1 M
-16 WSTFEIKV
+16 
-24 EKLQQFAIGQRW
+24 EKLHQFAIGQRW

-51 VDERSIS
+51 VDERSVS

-82 NTNDEV
+82 NIKDELQ
-88 HDQEGTQWLVE
+88 DQEGIKWLVE
-99 SLEHHHGVVRYAVVR
+99 SFEDRHGVVRYNVIR
-114 SLEDGTQERKTLN
+114 TLEDGTEERKSLN
-127 ETRIGAQ
+127 ETRLGAH

-141 DRLLASQIDYKEWYD
+141 DRLLASQVDYKEWYD
-156 LRIEAMLMQANMQSS
+156 LRIEALLMQANMKAS
-171 PLRGLV
+171 PLRGMI

-183 IPHQLYIAHEVGKRF
+183 IPHQLYIAHEVGQRF

-225 TGRSE
+225 TGRSD

-254 AFSIFDLTR
+254 QFSLFDLTR

-270 DPELNPFLTEQ
+270 DPDLNPFLTEQ
-281 CIIASVDLMID
+281 CIIASVDLMVD
-292 HDDLREQALEAGFDL
+292 HDDLREQALDAGFDL
-307 LVVDEAHHLMWNEEE
+307 LVVDEAHHLMWSEEQ

-329 LVEELAEQTPGVLLL
+329 LIEELAEKTPGVLLL

-364 PQRFSSLDRFLDE
+364 PQRFSSLERFLDE
-377 EEKYQHTAKIA
+377 EVQYHHTAKIA

-397 EDSHLTAIEQ
+397 EPEHLAAIES
-407 LLGHRISDEPEQ
+407 LLGHSIQDVPEQ

-452 CQPAPLPAPENWSK
+452 CQPAALPAPEHWSK

-485 MESDPRV
+485 MEHDPRV
-492 GWLMEMLRTQLKH
+492 MWLMEMLRTGLKH
-505 KKVLLIARSGPVV
+505 KKVLLIARTGPVV
-518 EALENALRLHAG
+518 EALENVLRLHAG

-579 LVLFDLPANPDVLE
+579 LILFDLPANPDVLE

-604 ENRIQIHVPYLEGTA
+604 ENRIQIHVPYLIGTA
-619 QERMFRWYNEALNIF
+619 QERMFRWYNEGLNIF
-634 SNISPTAQTLQEN
+634 TNISPTAQTLQEN
-647 FIVNLKD
+647 FLVQLKD
-654 CLLTDMGQ
+654 CLLADVGQ
-662 QFEDLLEEVSVQRE
+662 QFEDLLEEVGVQRE
-676 ALEAE
+676 ALESE

-704 QALEDYDDNTTLPMF
+704 KALEDYDDNTTLPMF

-743 TDQMQVQGLT
+743 TDQMQVQGLS

-783 TESVMEMINTQA
+783 TESVMEMINTQS

-801 AILKSNALKQG
+801 SVLKSAALPQG
-812 SILLEVWFK
+812 SVLLEVWFK
-821 VDVIAP
+821 VDVVAP

-840 IRVLLSETGQDLS
+840 IRVLLSEKGQDLS
-853 MKIEPSIL
+853 DKIAPEIL
-861 KPYLHHLDSN
+861 KPYLHHLDGN

-881 DVIEERYQQALNI
+881 DVIEQRYTQALEI
-894 AKTTLPEMKQQAKE
+894 AKTALPNFKQQAKE
-908 IYGGKWQYEI
+908 IYGNKWQYEI
-918 DRLSYLK
+918 DRLTYLK

-934 EITRLQKLQKEGI
+934 EIARLQKLQKEGTG
-947 ALLDGLS
+947 LLDSLS

>member
-1 MKFCSNNILFWAIIS
+1 M
-16 WSTFEIKV
+16 

-51 VDERSIS
+51 VDERSVS

-69 YARNN
+69 YARSN

-82 NTNDEV
+82 NANDELQ
-88 HDQEGTQWLVE
+88 DQEGTIWTVE
-99 SLEHHHGVVRYAVVR
+99 SVEDRNGVVRYHVVR
-114 SLEDGTQERKTLN
+114 TLEDGTEERKALN
-127 ETRIGAQ
+127 ETRVGAT

-156 LRIEAMLMQANMQSS
+156 LRIEALLMQANMQTS

-177 GARVGL
+177 GSRVGL
-183 IPHQLYIAHEVGKRF
+183 IPHQLYIAHEVGQRF

-254 AFSIFDLTR
+254 EFSLFDLAR

-270 DPELNPFLTEQ
+270 DPDLNPFLTEQ
-281 CIIASVDLMID
+281 RIIASVDLMVD
-292 HDDLREQALEAGFDL
+292 HEDLREQAIEAGFDL
-307 LVVDEAHHLMWNEEE
+307 LVVDEAHHLMWSEEE

-329 LVEELAEQTPGVLLL
+329 LVEELAEKTPGVLLL

-377 EEKYQHTAKIA
+377 EEQYQHTAKIA

-397 EDSHLTAIEQ
+397 EAEHFTAIES
-407 LLGHRISDEPEQ
+407 LLGHAIEDTPEQ

-475 PEEAQLDGSW
+475 PEESQLDGSW
-485 MESDPRV
+485 METDPRV
-492 GWLMEMLRTQLKH
+492 MWLMEKLRTDLKH

-518 EALENALRLHAG
+518 EALENVLRLHAG

-543 ERDQAAAYFAEDS
+543 ERDQAAAYFAEES

-579 LVLFDLPANPDVLE
+579 LILFDLPANPDVLE

-604 ENRIQIHVPYLEGTA
+604 ENRIQIHVPYLMGTA

-647 FIVNLKD
+647 FIVALKD
-654 CLLTDMGQ
+654 CLLADKGQ
-662 QFEDLLEEVSVQRE
+662 EFEDLLEEVSVQRE

-681 LQAGRDRLLEYNSCR
+681 LQEGRDRLLEYNSCR
-696 PIVAQEIV
+696 PVVAQEIV
-704 QALEDYDDNTTLPMF
+704 NALEDYDDNTTLPMF

-765 DQAQVRE
+765 DQAQIRE

-783 TESVMEMINTQA
+783 TESVMEMINTQG

-801 AILKSNALKQG
+801 AVLKSAALPQG
-812 SILLEVWFK
+812 SVLMEVWFK
-821 VDVIAP
+821 VDVVAP

-840 IRVLLSETGQDLS
+840 IRVLLSEKGQDLS
-853 MKIEPSIL
+853 QKIAPEIL
-861 KPYLHHLDSN
+861 KPYLHHLDGN

-881 DVIEERYQQALNI
+881 EVIEARYQQALEL
-894 AKTTLPEMKQQAKE
+894 ARSALPNFKQQAKE
-908 IYGGKWQYEI
+908 VYGNKWQYEI
-918 DRLSYLK
+918 DRLTYLK

-934 EITRLQKLQKEGI
+934 EIARLQKLQKEGLS
-947 ALLDGLS
+947 LLEGLS
-954 VTPEAIQVLVVVKP
+954 VTPEAIQVMVVVKP

>member
-1 MKFCSNNILFWAIIS
+1 MR
-16 WSTFEIKV
+16 
-24 EKLQQFAIGQRW
+24 KLQQFAIGQRW
-36 LSDTETELGLGVLID
+36 LSDTETELGLGVVID
-51 VDERSIS
+51 VDERSVS

-69 YARNN
+69 YAKTN
-74 APLSRIVF
+74 APLSRIIF
-82 NTNDEV
+82 NTKDEL
-88 HDQEGTQWLVE
+88 HDQEGLIWNVE
-99 SLEHHHGVVRYAVVR
+99 SAEERFGVIRYHAVRTLENGEV
-114 SLEDGTQERKTLN
+114 ERKTLN
-127 ETRIGAQ
+127 ETRLGAH

-141 DRLLASQIDYKEWYD
+141 DRILASQVDSKAWYD
-156 LRIEAMLMQANMQSS
+156 LRIEALQMQANMQSN

-225 TGRSE
+225 TARAE

-254 AFSIFDLTR
+254 NFSIFDLTR
-263 TASIKEH
+263 TAAIREH
-270 DPELNPFLTEQ
+270 DPELNPFHTEQ
-281 CIIASVDLMID
+281 CIIASVDLMVD
-292 HDDLREQALEAGFDL
+292 HEDLREQALEAGFDL

-329 LVEELAEQTPGVLLL
+329 LVDEFAEQTAGVLLL

-377 EEKYQHTAKIA
+377 EEKYKHTAKIA
-388 EVLMSDLPL
+388 EVLMSDIPL
-397 EDSHLTAIEQ
+397 TEDHLQIVEK
-407 LLGHRISDEPEQ
+407 LLGHRIQDQEDQ
-419 RFRAIHELLDRHGT
+419 RYQAIQELLDRHGT

-452 CQPAPLPAPENWSK
+452 CQPAPLPAPSTWSK
-466 DGKLREQMW
+466 NGKLREQMW
-475 PEEAQLDGSW
+475 PEEAQIDGAW
-485 MESDPRV
+485 MQHDPRV
-492 GWLMEMLRTQLKH
+492 EWLMEILRKDLKQ

-536 HEGMSLL
+536 HESMSLL
-543 ERDQAAAYFAEDS
+543 ERDQAAAYFAEDG
-556 YGAQILLCSE
+556 GAQILLCSE

-579 LVLFDLPANPDVLE
+579 LILFDLPANPDVLE

-604 ENRIQIHVPYLEGTA
+604 ENRIQIHVPYLLGTA

-634 SNISPTAQTLQEN
+634 NHISPTAQTLQEN
-647 FIVNLKD
+647 FIVDLKD
-654 CLLTDMGQ
+654 CLLEDKGQ
-662 QFEDLLEEVSVQRE
+662 EFEDLLTRVTVQRQ
-676 ALEAE
+676 ALEQE
-681 LQAGRDRLLEYNSCR
+681 MQEGRDRLLEYNSCR
-696 PIVAQEIV
+696 PVVAQNIV
-704 QALEDYDDNTTLPMF
+704 QALDDYDDNSTLPMF
-719 MKRFMASTN
+719 VKRFMSSTN

-753 LDEEGMTATFYR
+753 LEEDGMTATFYR
-765 DQAQVRE
+765 DQAQIRE
-772 DAQYLTLEHPF
+772 DAQYLTLEHPLI
-783 TESVMEMINTQA
+783 ESMMEMIRTQS

-801 AILKSNALKQG
+801 ALLKSNAIKPGAVLV
-812 SILLEVWFK
+812 EVWFK

-827 KALNLPS
+827 KALNLPA
-834 SLPQQL
+834 SLPTQL
-840 IRVLLSETGQDLS
+840 IRVLLSENGQDLS
-853 MKIEPSIL
+853 QKIAPEIL
-861 KPYLHHLDSN
+861 RPHLKHLDGN
-871 SCRQVVKARR
+871 SCRQIVKARR
-881 DVIEERYQQALNI
+881 DTVEERYEQALGL
-894 AKTTLPEMKQQAKE
+894 AKEKLPMLKEQAKE
-908 IYGGKWQYEI
+908 NYGKQWQYEI
-918 DRLSYLK
+918 DRLTYLK
-925 QFNPSIRED
+925 AFNPSIRQD
-934 EITRLQKLQKEGI
+934 EIERLQRLQAEGLS
-947 ALLDGLS
+947 LLDHLS
-954 VTPEAIQVLVVVKP
+954 VTPEAIQILVTVKA

>member
-1 MKFCSNNILFWAIIS
+1 MH
-16 WSTFEIKV
+16 
-24 EKLQQFAIGQRW
+24 QFAIGQRW

-51 VDERSIS
+51 VDERSVS

-69 YARNN
+69 YARSN

-82 NTNDEV
+82 NIKDELQ
-88 HDQEGTQWLVE
+88 DQEGTKWLVE
-99 SLEHHHGVVRYAVVR
+99 SFEDRNGVVRYNVMR
-114 SLEDGTQERKTLN
+114 TLDDGTEERKALN
-127 ETRIGAQ
+127 ETRVGAH
-134 IQLSKPL
+134 IQLSRPL

-156 LRIEAMLMQANMQSS
+156 LRIEALLMQANMQLS
-171 PLRGLV
+171 PLRGMI

-183 IPHQLYIAHEVGKRF
+183 IPHQLYIAHEVGQRF

-254 AFSIFDLTR
+254 QFSLFDLTR

-270 DPELNPFLTEQ
+270 DPDFNPFLTEQ
-281 CIIASVDLMID
+281 CIIASVDLMVD

-307 LVVDEAHHLMWNEEE
+307 LVVDEAHHLTWSEEQ

-329 LVEELAEQTPGVLLL
+329 LIEELAEKTPGVLLL

-364 PQRFSSLDRFLDE
+364 PQRFSSLDRFLNE
-377 EEKYQHTAKIA
+377 EEQYHHTAKIA

-397 EDSHLTAIEQ
+397 DAAHFPAIEA
-407 LLGHRISDEPEQ
+407 LLGHSIQDEPEQ

-452 CQPAPLPAPENWSK
+452 CQPVALPAPATWSTE
-466 DGKLREQMW
+466 GKLREQMW
-475 PEEAQLDGSW
+475 PEEAQLDGAW
-485 MESDPRV
+485 MEHDPRV
-492 GWLMEMLRTQLKH
+492 MWLMEMLRTALKH

-518 EALENALRLHAG
+518 EALENVLRLHAG

-543 ERDQAAAYFAEDS
+543 ERDQAAAYFAEES

-579 LVLFDLPANPDVLE
+579 LILFDLPINPDVLE

-604 ENRIQIHVPYLEGTA
+604 ENRIQIHVPYLAGTA
-619 QERMFRWYNEALNIF
+619 QERMFRWYNEGLNIF

-647 FIVNLKD
+647 FIVPLKN
-654 CLLTDMGQ
+654 CLVADLGQ
-662 QFEDLLEEVSVQRE
+662 QFEDLLEDVSVQRE
-676 ALEAE
+676 ALESE

-704 QALEDYDDNTTLPMF
+704 QALENYDDNSPLPVF
-719 MKRFMASTN
+719 IKRFMAATN

-743 TDQMQVQGLT
+743 TDQMQVQGLS
-753 LDEEGMTATFYR
+753 LDEDGMTATFYR
-765 DQAQVRE
+765 DQAQLRE

-783 TESVMEMINTQA
+783 TESVMEMINTQG

-801 AILKSNALKQG
+801 ALLKSNALKQG
-812 SILLEVWFK
+812 SVLLEVWFK

-834 SLPQQL
+834 SLPQQM

-853 MKIEPSIL
+853 AKIDSSIL

-881 DVIEERYQQALNI
+881 DLIEERYNQALDI
-894 AKTTLPEMKQQAKE
+894 AKAALPNFKQQAKE
-908 IYGGKWQYEI
+908 VYGNKWQYEI
-918 DRLSYLK
+918 DRLTYLK

-934 EITRLQKLQKEGI
+934 EISRLQRLQKQGI
-947 ALLDGLS
+947 GLLDGLS
-954 VTPEAIQVLVVVKP
+954 VTAQAIQVLVVVKP

>member
-1 MKFCSNNILFWAIIS
+1 MIEPDIHNLVLK
-16 WSTFEIKV
+16 IKV

-51 VDERSIS
+51 VDERSVS

-69 YARNN
+69 YARSN

-82 NTNDEV
+82 NANDELQ
-88 HDQEGTQWLVE
+88 DQEGTIWTVE
-99 SLEHHHGVVRYAVVR
+99 SVEDRNGVVRYHVVR
-114 SLEDGTQERKTLN
+114 TLEDGTEERKALN
-127 ETRIGAQ
+127 ETRVGAT

-156 LRIEAMLMQANMQSS
+156 LRIEALLMQANMQTS

-177 GARVGL
+177 GSRVGL
-183 IPHQLYIAHEVGKRF
+183 IPHQLYIAHEVGQRF

-254 AFSIFDLTR
+254 EFSLFDLAR

-270 DPELNPFLTEQ
+270 DPDLNPFLTEQ
-281 CIIASVDLMID
+281 RIIASVDLMVD
-292 HDDLREQALEAGFDL
+292 HEDLREQAIEAGFDL
-307 LVVDEAHHLMWNEEE
+307 LVVDEAHHLMWSDEE

-329 LVEELAEQTPGVLLL
+329 LVEELAEKTPGVLLL

-377 EEKYQHTAKIA
+377 EEQYQHTAKIA

-397 EDSHLTAIEQ
+397 EAEHFTAIES
-407 LLGHRISDEPEQ
+407 LLGHAIEDTPEQ

-475 PEEAQLDGSW
+475 PEESQLDGSW
-485 MESDPRV
+485 METDPRV
-492 GWLMEMLRTQLKH
+492 MWLMEKLRTDLKH

-518 EALENALRLHAG
+518 EALENVLRLHAG

-536 HEGMSLL
+536 HEGMGLL
-543 ERDQAAAYFAEDS
+543 ERDQAAAYFAEES

-579 LVLFDLPANPDVLE
+579 LILFDLPANPDVLE

-604 ENRIQIHVPYLEGTA
+604 ENRIQIHVPYLMGTA

-647 FIVNLKD
+647 FIVALKD
-654 CLLTDMGQ
+654 CLLADKGQ
-662 QFEDLLEEVSVQRE
+662 EFEDLLEEVSVQRE

-681 LQAGRDRLLEYNSCR
+681 LQEGRDRLLEYNSCR
-696 PIVAQEIV
+696 PVVAQEIV
-704 QALEDYDDNTTLPMF
+704 NALEDYDDNTTLPMF

-765 DQAQVRE
+765 DQAQIRE

-783 TESVMEMINTQA
+783 TESVMEMINTQG

-801 AILKSNALKQG
+801 AVLKSAALPQG
-812 SILLEVWFK
+812 SVLMEVWFK
-821 VDVIAP
+821 VDVVAP

-840 IRVLLSETGQDLS
+840 IRVLLSEKGQDLS
-853 MKIEPSIL
+853 QKIAPEIL
-861 KPYLHHLDSN
+861 KPYLHHLDGN

-881 DVIEERYQQALNI
+881 EVIEARYQQALEL
-894 AKTTLPEMKQQAKE
+894 ARSALPNFKQQAKE
-908 IYGGKWQYEI
+908 VYGNKWQYEI
-918 DRLSYLK
+918 DRLTYLK

-934 EITRLQKLQKEGI
+934 EIARLQKLQKEGLS
-947 ALLDGLS
+947 LLEGLS
-954 VTPEAIQVLVVVKP
+954 VTPEAIQVMVVVKP

>member
-1 MKFCSNNILFWAIIS
+1 MIEPDIHNLVLK
-16 WSTFEIKV
+16 IKV

-51 VDERSIS
+51 VDERSVS

-69 YARNN
+69 YARSN

-82 NTNDEV
+82 NANDELQ
-88 HDQEGTQWLVE
+88 DQEGTIWTVE
-99 SLEHHHGVVRYAVVR
+99 SVEDRNGVVRYHVVR
-114 SLEDGTQERKTLN
+114 TLEDGTEERKALN
-127 ETRIGAQ
+127 ETRVGAT

-156 LRIEAMLMQANMQSS
+156 LRIEALLMQANMQTS

-177 GARVGL
+177 GSRVGL
-183 IPHQLYIAHEVGKRF
+183 IPHQLYIAHEVGQRF

-254 AFSIFDLTR
+254 EFSLFDLAR

-270 DPELNPFLTEQ
+270 DPDLNPFLTEQ
-281 CIIASVDLMID
+281 HIIASVDLMVD
-292 HDDLREQALEAGFDL
+292 HEDLREQAIEAGFDL
-307 LVVDEAHHLMWNEEE
+307 LVVDEAHHLMWSEEE

-329 LVEELAEQTPGVLLL
+329 LVEELAEKTPGVLLL

-377 EEKYQHTAKIA
+377 EEQYQHTAKIA

-397 EDSHLTAIEQ
+397 EAEHFTAIES
-407 LLGHRISDEPEQ
+407 LLGHAIEDTPEQ

-475 PEEAQLDGSW
+475 PEESQLDGSW
-485 MESDPRV
+485 METDPRV
-492 GWLMEMLRTQLKH
+492 MWLMEKLRTDLKH

-518 EALENALRLHAG
+518 EALENVLRLHAG

-543 ERDQAAAYFAEDS
+543 ERDQAAAYFAEES

-579 LVLFDLPANPDVLE
+579 LILFDLPANPDVLE

-604 ENRIQIHVPYLEGTA
+604 ENRIQIHVPYLMGTA

-647 FIVNLKD
+647 FIVALKD
-654 CLLTDMGQ
+654 CLLADKGQ
-662 QFEDLLEEVSVQRE
+662 EFEDLLEEVSVQRE

-681 LQAGRDRLLEYNSCR
+681 LQEGRDRLLEYNSCR
-696 PIVAQEIV
+696 PVVAQEIV
-704 QALEDYDDNTTLPMF
+704 NALEDYDDNTTLPMF

-765 DQAQVRE
+765 DQAQIRE

-783 TESVMEMINTQA
+783 TESVMEMINTQG

-801 AILKSNALKQG
+801 AVLKSAALPQG
-812 SILLEVWFK
+812 SVLMEVWFK
-821 VDVIAP
+821 VDVVAP

-840 IRVLLSETGQDLS
+840 IRVLLSEKGQDLS
-853 MKIEPSIL
+853 QKIAPEIL
-861 KPYLHHLDSN
+861 KPYLHHLDGN

-881 DVIEERYQQALNI
+881 EVIEARYQQALEL
-894 AKTTLPEMKQQAKE
+894 ARSALPNFKQQAKE
-908 IYGGKWQYEI
+908 VYGNKWQYEI
-918 DRLSYLK
+918 DRLTYLK

-934 EITRLQKLQKEGI
+934 EIARLQKLQKEGLR
-947 ALLDGLS
+947 LLEGLS
-954 VTPEAIQVLVVVKP
+954 VTPEAIQVMVVVKP

>member
-1 MKFCSNNILFWAIIS
+1 MIEPDIHNLVLK
-16 WSTFEIKV
+16 IKV

-51 VDERSIS
+51 VDERSVS

-69 YARNN
+69 YARSN

-82 NTNDEV
+82 NANDELQ
-88 HDQEGTQWLVE
+88 DQEGTIWTVE
-99 SLEHHHGVVRYAVVR
+99 SVEDRNGVVRYHVVR
-114 SLEDGTQERKTLN
+114 TLEDGTEERKALN
-127 ETRIGAQ
+127 ETRVGAT

-156 LRIEAMLMQANMQSS
+156 LRIEALLMQANMQTS

-177 GARVGL
+177 GSRVGL
-183 IPHQLYIAHEVGKRF
+183 IPHQLYIAHEVGQRF

-254 AFSIFDLTR
+254 EFSLFDLAR

-281 CIIASVDLMID
+281 RIIASVDLMVD
-292 HDDLREQALEAGFDL
+292 HEDLREQAIEAGFDL
-307 LVVDEAHHLMWNEEE
+307 LVVDEAHHLMWSEEE

-329 LVEELAEQTPGVLLL
+329 LVEELAEKTPGVLLL

-377 EEKYQHTAKIA
+377 EEQYQHTAKIA

-397 EDSHLTAIEQ
+397 EAEHFTAIES
-407 LLGHRISDEPEQ
+407 LLGHAIEDTPEQ

-475 PEEAQLDGSW
+475 PEESQLDGSW
-485 MESDPRV
+485 METDPRV
-492 GWLMEMLRTQLKH
+492 MWLMEKLRTDLKH

-518 EALENALRLHAG
+518 EALENVLRLHAG

-543 ERDQAAAYFAEDS
+543 ERDQAAAYFAEES

-579 LVLFDLPANPDVLE
+579 LILFDLPANPDVLE

-604 ENRIQIHVPYLEGTA
+604 ENRIQIHVPYLVGTA

-647 FIVNLKD
+647 FIVALKD
-654 CLLTDMGQ
+654 CLLADKGQ
-662 QFEDLLEEVSVQRE
+662 EFEDLLEEVSVQRE

-681 LQAGRDRLLEYNSCR
+681 LQEGRDRLLEYNSCR
-696 PIVAQEIV
+696 PVVAQEIV
-704 QALEDYDDNTTLPMF
+704 NALEDYDDNTTLPMF

-765 DQAQVRE
+765 DQAQIRE

-783 TESVMEMINTQA
+783 TESVMEMINTQG

-801 AILKSNALKQG
+801 AVLKSAALPQG
-812 SILLEVWFK
+812 SVLMEVWFK
-821 VDVIAP
+821 VDVVAP

-840 IRVLLSETGQDLS
+840 IRVLLSEKGQDLS
-853 MKIEPSIL
+853 QKIAPEIL
-861 KPYLHHLDSN
+861 KPYLHHLDGN

-881 DVIEERYQQALNI
+881 EVIEARYQQALEL
-894 AKTTLPEMKQQAKE
+894 ARSALPNFKQQAKE
-908 IYGGKWQYEI
+908 VYGNKWQYEI
-918 DRLSYLK
+918 DRLTYLK

-934 EITRLQKLQKEGI
+934 EIARLQKLQKEGLS
-947 ALLDGLS
+947 LLEGLS
-954 VTPEAIQVLVVVKP
+954 VTPEAIQVMVVVKP

>member
-1 MKFCSNNILFWAIIS
+1 MH
-16 WSTFEIKV
+16 
-24 EKLQQFAIGQRW
+24 QFAIGQRW

-51 VDERSIS
+51 VDERSVS

-69 YARNN
+69 YARSN

-82 NTNDEV
+82 NIKDELQ
-88 HDQEGTQWLVE
+88 DQEGTKWLVE
-99 SLEHHHGVVRYAVVR
+99 SFEDRNGVVRYNVMR
-114 SLEDGTQERKTLN
+114 TLDDGTEERKALN
-127 ETRIGAQ
+127 ETRVGAH
-134 IQLSKPL
+134 IQLSRPL

-156 LRIEAMLMQANMQSS
+156 LRIEALLMQANMQLS
-171 PLRGLV
+171 PLRGMI

-183 IPHQLYIAHEVGKRF
+183 IPHQLYIAHEVGQRF

-254 AFSIFDLTR
+254 QFSLFDLTR

-270 DPELNPFLTEQ
+270 DPDFNPFLTEQ
-281 CIIASVDLMID
+281 CIIASVDLMVD

-307 LVVDEAHHLMWNEEE
+307 LVVDEAHHLTWSEEQ

-329 LVEELAEQTPGVLLL
+329 LIEELAEKTPGVLLL

-364 PQRFSSLDRFLDE
+364 PQRFSSLDRFLNE
-377 EEKYQHTAKIA
+377 EEQYHHTAKIA

-397 EDSHLTAIEQ
+397 EPEHLSAIQ
-407 LLGHRISDEPEQ
+407 ALLGHSIQDEPEQ

-452 CQPAPLPAPENWSK
+452 CQPVALAAPATWSK
-466 DGKLREQMW
+466 DGKLREQIW
-475 PEEAQLDGSW
+475 PEEAQLDGAW
-485 MESDPRV
+485 MENDPRV
-492 GWLMEMLRTQLKH
+492 MWLMEMLRTALKH

-518 EALENALRLHAG
+518 EALENVLRLHAG

-579 LVLFDLPANPDVLE
+579 LILFDLPINPDVLE

-604 ENRIQIHVPYLEGTA
+604 ENRIQIHVPYLAGTA
-619 QERMFRWYNEALNIF
+619 QERMFRWYNEGLNIF

-647 FIVNLKD
+647 FIVPLKN
-654 CLLTDMGQ
+654 CLVADLGQ
-662 QFEDLLEEVSVQRE
+662 QFEDLLDDVGVQRE
-676 ALEAE
+676 ALESE

-704 QALEDYDDNTTLPMF
+704 QALEDYDDNSPLPVF
-719 MKRFMASTN
+719 IKRFMAATN

-743 TDQMQVQGLT
+743 TDQMQVQGLS
-753 LDEEGMTATFYR
+753 LDEDGMTATFYR
-765 DQAQVRE
+765 DQAQLRE

-783 TESVMEMINTQA
+783 TESVMEMINTQG

-801 AILKSNALKQG
+801 ALLKSNALKQG
-812 SILLEVWFK
+812 SVLLEVWFK

-834 SLPQQL
+834 SLPQQM

-853 MKIEPSIL
+853 AKIDSSIL

-881 DVIEERYQQALNI
+881 DLIEERYNQALDI
-894 AKTTLPEMKQQAKE
+894 AKAALPNFKQQAKE
-908 IYGGKWQYEI
+908 VYGNKWQYEI
-918 DRLSYLK
+918 DRLTYLK

-934 EITRLQKLQKEGI
+934 EISRLQRLQKQGI
-947 ALLDGLS
+947 GLLDGLS
-954 VTPEAIQVLVVVKP
+954 VTAEAIQVLVVVKP

>member
-1 MKFCSNNILFWAIIS
+1 
-16 WSTFEIKV
+16 
-24 EKLQQFAIGQRW
+24 
-36 LSDTETELGLGVLID
+36 
-51 VDERSIS
+51 
-58 ILFPKSDETRV
+58 
-69 YARNN
+69 
-74 APLSRIVF
+74 
-82 NTNDEV
+82 
-88 HDQEGTQWLVE
+88 
-99 SLEHHHGVVRYAVVR
+99 
-114 SLEDGTQERKTLN
+114 
-127 ETRIGAQ
+127 
-134 IQLSKPL
+134 
-141 DRLLASQIDYKEWYD
+141 
-156 LRIEAMLMQANMQSS
+156 
-171 PLRGLV
+171 
-177 GARVGL
+177 
-183 IPHQLYIAHEVGKRF
+183 
-198 APRVLLADEVGLGKT
+198 
-213 IEAGLIIHQQLK
+213 
-225 TGRSE
+225 
-230 RILILVPDSLQYQW
+230 
-244 MIEMRRRFNL
+244 MRRRFNL
-254 AFSIFDLTR
+254 EFSLFDLTR

-270 DPELNPFLTEQ
+270 DPDQNPFLTEQ
-281 CIIASVDLMID
+281 RIIASIDLMID

-307 LVVDEAHHLMWNEEE
+307 LVVDEAHHLMWSEED

-329 LVEELAEQTPGVLLL
+329 LIEELAQQTAGVLLL

-364 PQRFSSLDRFLDE
+364 PQRFSSLDRFLE
-377 EEKYQHTAKIA
+377 EEEQYQHTAKIA
-388 EVLMSDLPL
+388 EILMSDLPL
-397 EDSHLTAIEQ
+397 EEGHITALEQ
-407 LLGHRISDEPEQ
+407 LLGHRIDDEPEQ

-452 CQPAPLPAPENWSK
+452 CQPAPLTTPESWPRE
-466 DGKLREQMW
+466 GKLREQMW
-475 PEEAQLDGSW
+475 PEEAQLDGAW
-485 MESDPRV
+485 MEHDPRV
-492 GWLMEMLRTQLKH
+492 MWLMERLRTDLKH

-518 EALENALRLHAG
+518 EALENVLRLHAG

-536 HEGMSLL
+536 HEAMSLL

-579 LVLFDLPANPDVLE
+579 LILFDLPANPDVLE

-634 SNISPTAQTLQEN
+634 TNISPTAQTLQEN
-647 FIVNLKD
+647 FIVDLKD
-654 CLLTDMGQ
+654 CLLSDLGQ
-662 QFEDLLEEVSVQRE
+662 KFEDLLENVSVQRE

-681 LQAGRDRLLEYNSCR
+681 LQDGRDRLLEYNSCR

-719 MKRFMASTN
+719 MKRFMAATN

-765 DQAQVRE
+765 DQAQIRE

-783 TESVMEMINTQA
+783 TESVMEMITTQG

-801 AILKSNALKQG
+801 AVLKSAALPQG
-812 SILLEVWFK
+812 SVLVEIWFK
-821 VDVIAP
+821 VDVVAP
-827 KALNLPS
+827 KALNLPA

-840 IRVLLSETGQDLS
+840 IRVVLSEKGQDLS
-853 MKIEPSIL
+853 NKIAPEIL
-861 KPYLHHLDSN
+861 KPYLHHLDGN
-871 SCRQVVKARR
+871 SCRQVIKARR
-881 DVIEERYQQALNI
+881 NIIEERYAQALEI
-894 AKTTLPEMKQQAKE
+894 AKTSLPNFKQQAKE
-908 IYGGKWQYEI
+908 IYSSKWQYEI
-918 DRLSYLK
+918 DRLTYLK

-934 EITRLQKLQKEGI
+934 EITRLQKFQKEGVT
-947 ALLDGLS
+947 LLDGLS
-954 VTPEAIQVLVVVKP
+954 VTPEAIQVMVVVKPS

>member
-1 MKFCSNNILFWAIIS
+1 M
-16 WSTFEIKV
+16 
-24 EKLQQFAIGQRW
+24 QQFAIGQRW

-51 VDERSIS
+51 VDERSVS

-69 YARNN
+69 YARSN
-74 APLSRIVF
+74 APLTRIIF
-82 NTNDEV
+82 NTKDELM
-88 HDQEGTQWLVE
+88 DQEGTTWIVE
-99 SLEHHHGVVRYAVVR
+99 SFEDRNGVIRYDVIR
-114 SLEDGTQERKTLN
+114 TLEDGTEERKSLN
-127 ETRIGAQ
+127 ETRIGAT

-156 LRIEAMLMQANMQSS
+156 LRIESLLMQANMKSS
-171 PLRGLV
+171 PLRGMI
-177 GARVGL
+177 GSRVGL
-183 IPHQLYIAHEVGKRF
+183 IPHQLYIAHEVGQRF

-254 AFSIFDLTR
+254 QFSLFDLTR

-270 DPELNPFLTEQ
+270 DPDLNPFLTEQ

-292 HDDLREQALEAGFDL
+292 HDDLREQAMEAGFDL
-307 LVVDEAHHLMWNEEE
+307 LVVDEAHHLMWSEED

-329 LVEELAEQTPGVLLL
+329 LVEELAQQTAGVLLL

-364 PQRFSSLDRFLDE
+364 SQRFSSLDRFLDE
-377 EEKYQHTAKIA
+377 EEQYQQTAKIA

-397 EDSHLTAIEQ
+397 EEAHLAAIEG
-407 LLGHRISDEPEQ
+407 LLGHRIEDHPEQ

-466 DGKLREQMW
+466 EGKLREQMW
-475 PEEAQLDGSW
+475 PEEAQLDGAW
-485 MESDPRV
+485 METDPRV
-492 GWLMEMLRTQLKH
+492 SWIMEMLRTQLKH

-518 EALENALRLHAG
+518 EALENALRIHAG

-579 LVLFDLPANPDVLE
+579 LILFDLPANPDVLE

-604 ENRIQIHVPYLEGTA
+604 ENRIQIHVPYLVGTA

-634 SNISPTAQTLQEN
+634 GNISPTAQTLQEN
-647 FIVNLKD
+647 FIVDLKD

-662 QFEDLLEEVSVQRE
+662 KFEELLEAVVVQRE

-681 LQAGRDRLLEYNSCR
+681 LQNGRDRLLEYNSCR

-765 DQAQVRE
+765 DQAQIRE
-772 DAQYLTLEHPF
+772 DAEYLTLEHPF
-783 TESVMEMINTQA
+783 TESVMEMIGTQG

-801 AILKSNALKQG
+801 AVLKSAALPQG
-812 SILLEVWFK
+812 SVLLEVWFK
-821 VDVIAP
+821 VDVVAP
-827 KALNLPS
+827 KALILPS

-840 IRVLLSETGQDLS
+840 VRVLLSEKGQDLS
-853 MKIEPSIL
+853 QKIAPEIL
-861 KPYLHHLDSN
+861 KPYIHHLDGN

-881 DVIEERYQQALNI
+881 DIIEARYAQALDI
-894 AKTTLPEMKQQAKE
+894 AKAALPNFKEQAKE
-908 IYGGKWQYEI
+908 VYGNKWQYEI
-918 DRLSYLK
+918 DRLTYLK

-934 EITRLQKLQKEGI
+934 EISRLQKFQKEGI
-947 ALLDGLS
+947 SLLDGLA
-954 VTPEAIQVLVVVKP
+954 VTPEAIQVMVVVKP

>member
-1 MKFCSNNILFWAIIS
+1 M
-16 WSTFEIKV
+16 
-24 EKLQQFAIGQRW
+24 EKLHQFAIGQRW

-51 VDERSIS
+51 VDERSVS

-82 NTNDEV
+82 NIKDELQ
-88 HDQEGTQWLVE
+88 DQEGTKWLVE
-99 SLEHHHGVVRYAVVR
+99 SFEDRHGVVRYNVIR
-114 SLEDGTQERKTLN
+114 TLEDGTEERKALN
-127 ETRIGAQ
+127 ETRVGAH

-141 DRLLASQIDYKEWYD
+141 DRLLASQVDYKEWYD
-156 LRIEAMLMQANMQSS
+156 LRIEALMMQANMKSS
-171 PLRGLV
+171 PLRGMI

-183 IPHQLYIAHEVGKRF
+183 IPHQLYIAHEVGQRF

-254 AFSIFDLTR
+254 QFSLFDLTR

-270 DPELNPFLTEQ
+270 DPDLNPFLTEQ
-281 CIIASVDLMID
+281 CIIASVDLMVD

-307 LVVDEAHHLMWNEEE
+307 LVVDEAHHLMWSEEE

-329 LVEELAEQTPGVLLL
+329 LVEELAEKTPGVLLL

-377 EEKYQHTAKIA
+377 EEQYHHTAKIA

-397 EDSHLTAIEQ
+397 EPAHLAAIEG
-407 LLGHRISDEPEQ
+407 LLGHSIQDEPEQ

-452 CQPAPLPAPENWSK
+452 CQPVALPAPANWSK

-475 PEEAQLDGSW
+475 PEEAQLDGAW
-485 MESDPRV
+485 MEHDPRV
-492 GWLMEMLRTQLKH
+492 MWLMEMLRTELKH

-518 EALENALRLHAG
+518 EALENVLRLHAG

-579 LVLFDLPANPDVLE
+579 LILFDLPANPDVLE

-604 ENRIQIHVPYLEGTA
+604 ENRIQIHVPYLAGTA
-619 QERMFRWYNEALNIF
+619 QERMFRWYNEGLNIF
-634 SNISPTAQTLQEN
+634 GNISPAAQTLQEN
-647 FIVNLKD
+647 FIAKLKD
-654 CLLTDMGQ
+654 CLLSDLGQ

-681 LQAGRDRLLEYNSCR
+681 LQEGRDRLLEYNSCR

-743 TDQMQVQGLT
+743 TDQMQVQGLS

-783 TESVMEMINTQA
+783 TESVMEMINTQS

-801 AILKSNALKQG
+801 ALLKSNALKQG
-812 SILLEVWFK
+812 SLLLEVWFK

-853 MKIEPSIL
+853 AKIDPSIL

-881 DVIEERYQQALNI
+881 DVIEQRYAQALDL
-894 AKTTLPEMKQQAKE
+894 AKKALPNFKQQAKE
-908 IYGGKWQYEI
+908 VYGNKWQYEI
-918 DRLSYLK
+918 DRLTYLK

-934 EITRLQKLQKEGI
+934 EIARLQKFQSEGI
-947 ALLDGLS
+947 SLLDGLS

>member
-1 MKFCSNNILFWAIIS
+1 MEPDIHNLVLK
-16 WSTFEIKV
+16 IKV

-51 VDERSIS
+51 VDERSVS

-69 YARNN
+69 YARSN
-74 APLSRIVF
+74 APLSRIIF
-82 NTNDEV
+82 NANDELQ
-88 HDQEGTQWLVE
+88 DQEGIYWTVE
-99 SLEHHHGVVRYAVVR
+99 SVEDRHGVVRYHVVR
-114 SLEDGTQERKTLN
+114 TLEDGSEEHKALN
-127 ETRIGAQ
+127 ETRVGAS

-156 LRIEAMLMQANMQSS
+156 LRIEALLMQANMQSS
-171 PLRGLV
+171 PLRGLI
-177 GARVGL
+177 GSRVGL
-183 IPHQLYIAHEVGKRF
+183 IPHQLYIAHEVGQRF

-213 IEAGLIIHQQLK
+213 IEAGLIMHQQLK

-254 AFSIFDLTR
+254 EFSLFDLTR

-270 DPELNPFLTEQ
+270 DPDLNPFLTEQ
-281 CIIASVDLMID
+281 RIIASVDLMID
-292 HDDLREQALEAGFDL
+292 HEDLREQALEAGFDL
-307 LVVDEAHHLMWNEEE
+307 LVVDEAHHLMWSEEE

-329 LVEELAEQTPGVLLL
+329 LVEELAEHTAGVLLL

-377 EEKYQHTAKIA
+377 EEQYQHTAKIA
-388 EVLMSDLPL
+388 EALMSDMPL
-397 EDSHLTAIEQ
+397 EAEHLTAIED
-407 LLGHRISDEPEQ
+407 LLGHAIEDTAEQ

-452 CQPAPLPAPENWSK
+452 CQPVPLPAPENWSK

-485 MESDPRV
+485 METDPRV
-492 GWLMEMLRTQLKH
+492 MWLMEKLRTDLKH

-518 EALENALRLHAG
+518 EALENVLRLHAG

-579 LVLFDLPANPDVLE
+579 LILFDLPANPDVLE

-604 ENRIQIHVPYLEGTA
+604 ENRIQIHVPYLVGTA

-647 FIVNLKD
+647 FIVALKD
-654 CLLTDMGQ
+654 CLLADKGQ
-662 QFEDLLEEVSVQRE
+662 EFEDLLEEVSVQRE

-696 PIVAQEIV
+696 PVVAQEIV
-704 QALEDYDDNTTLPMF
+704 KALEDYDDNTNLPVF

-753 LDEEGMTATFYR
+753 LDEDGMTATFYR
-765 DQAQVRE
+765 DQAQIRE

-783 TESVMEMINTQA
+783 TESVMEMINTQG

-801 AILKSNALKQG
+801 AVLKSAALPQG
-812 SILLEVWFK
+812 SVLLEVWFK

-840 IRVLLSETGQDLS
+840 IRVLLSEKGQDLS
-853 MKIEPSIL
+853 QKIAPEIL
-861 KPYLHHLDSN
+861 KPYLHHLDGN

-881 DVIEERYQQALNI
+881 DIIEARYQQALELARAN
-894 AKTTLPEMKQQAKE
+894 LPNFKQQAKE
-908 IYGGKWQYEI
+908 VYGNKWQYEI
-918 DRLSYLK
+918 DRLTYLK

-934 EITRLQKLQKEGI
+934 EIVRLQKLQKEGLS
-947 ALLDGLS
+947 LLDGLS
-954 VTPEAIQVLVVVKP
+954 VTPEGIQVMVVVKP

>member
-1 MKFCSNNILFWAIIS
+1 MIEPDIHNLVLK
-16 WSTFEIKV
+16 IKV

-51 VDERSIS
+51 VDERSVS

-69 YARNN
+69 YARSN

-82 NTNDEV
+82 NANDELQ
-88 HDQEGTQWLVE
+88 DQEGTIWIVE
-99 SLEHHHGVVRYAVVR
+99 SVEDRNGVVRYHVVR
-114 SLEDGTQERKTLN
+114 TLEDGTEERKALN
-127 ETRIGAQ
+127 ETRVGAT

-156 LRIEAMLMQANMQSS
+156 LRIEALLMQANMQTS

-177 GARVGL
+177 GSRVGL
-183 IPHQLYIAHEVGKRF
+183 IPHQLYIAHEVGQRF

-254 AFSIFDLTR
+254 EFSLFDLAR

-270 DPELNPFLTEQ
+270 DPDLNPFLTEQ
-281 CIIASVDLMID
+281 RIIASVDLMVD
-292 HDDLREQALEAGFDL
+292 HEDLREQAIEAGFDL
-307 LVVDEAHHLMWNEEE
+307 LVVDEAHHLMWSEEE

-329 LVEELAEQTPGVLLL
+329 LVEELAEKTPGVLLL

-377 EEKYQHTAKIA
+377 EEQYQHTAKIA

-397 EDSHLTAIEQ
+397 EAEHFTAIES
-407 LLGHRISDEPEQ
+407 LLGHAIEDTPEQ
-419 RFRAIHELLDRHGT
+419 RFLAIHELLDRHGT

-475 PEEAQLDGSW
+475 PEESQLDGSW
-485 MESDPRV
+485 METDPRV
-492 GWLMEMLRTQLKH
+492 MWLMEKLRTDLKH

-518 EALENALRLHAG
+518 EALENVLRLHAG

-543 ERDQAAAYFAEDS
+543 ERDQAAAYFAEES

-579 LVLFDLPANPDVLE
+579 LILFDLPANPDVLE

-604 ENRIQIHVPYLEGTA
+604 ENRIQIHVPYLVGTA

-647 FIVNLKD
+647 FIVALKD
-654 CLLTDMGQ
+654 CLLADKGQ
-662 QFEDLLEEVSVQRE
+662 EFEDLLEEVSVQRE

-681 LQAGRDRLLEYNSCR
+681 LQEGRDRLLEYNSCR
-696 PIVAQEIV
+696 PVVAQEIV
-704 QALEDYDDNTTLPMF
+704 NALEDYDDNTTLPMF

-765 DQAQVRE
+765 DQAQIRE

-783 TESVMEMINTQA
+783 TESVMEMINTQG

-801 AILKSNALKQG
+801 AVLKSAALPQG
-812 SILLEVWFK
+812 SVLMEVWFK
-821 VDVIAP
+821 VDVVAP

-840 IRVLLSETGQDLS
+840 IRVLLSEKGQDLS
-853 MKIEPSIL
+853 QKIAPEIL
-861 KPYLHHLDSN
+861 KPYLHHLDGN

-881 DVIEERYQQALNI
+881 EVIEARYQQALEL
-894 AKTTLPEMKQQAKE
+894 ARSALPNFKQQAKE
-908 IYGGKWQYEI
+908 VYGNKWQYEI
-918 DRLSYLK
+918 DRLTYLK

-934 EITRLQKLQKEGI
+934 EIARLQKLQKEGLS
-947 ALLDGLS
+947 LLEGLS
-954 VTPEAIQVLVVVKP
+954 VTPEAIQVMVVVKP

>member
-1 MKFCSNNILFWAIIS
+1 M
-16 WSTFEIKV
+16 
-24 EKLQQFAIGQRW
+24 QQFAIGQRW

-51 VDERSIS
+51 FDERSIS

-82 NTNDEV
+82 NVNDEV
-88 HDQEGTQWLVE
+88 QDQEGSKWTVE
-99 SLEHHHGVVRYAVVR
+99 SFDDRHGVIRYNVIR
-114 SLEDGTQERKTLN
+114 TLENGEKERKALN
-127 ETRIGAQ
+127 ETRIGAT

-141 DRLLASQIDYKEWYD
+141 ERLLASQIDYKEWYD
-156 LRIEAMLMQANMQSS
+156 LRIEAMQMQANMQTS

-254 AFSIFDLTR
+254 NFSLFDLTR
-263 TASIKEH
+263 TASMKEH

-307 LVVDEAHHLMWNEEE
+307 LVVDEAHHLMWSEED

-329 LVEELAEQTPGVLLL
+329 LVEELAEKTEGVLLL

-364 PQRFSSLDRFLDE
+364 PQRFSSLERFLDE
-377 EEKYQHTAKIA
+377 EVQYHHTAKIA

-397 EDSHLTAIEQ
+397 DAEHLAAVEK
-407 LLGHRISDEPEQ
+407 LLGHSIEDQPEH

-452 CQPAPLPAPENWSK
+452 CQPAALPAPENWSK

-475 PEEAQLDGSW
+475 PEETQLDGAW
-485 MESDPRV
+485 MEADPRV
-492 GWLMEMLRTQLKH
+492 MWLMERLRTDLKH
-505 KKVLLIARSGPVV
+505 KKVLLIARTGPVV
-518 EALENALRLHAG
+518 EALESVLRIHAG

-604 ENRIQIHVPYLEGTA
+604 ENRIQIHVPYLVGTA

-634 SNISPTAQTLQEN
+634 SSISPTAQTLQEN
-647 FIVNLKD
+647 FIVDLKG
-654 CLLTDMGQ
+654 CLLEDKPQ
-662 QFEDLLEEVSVQRE
+662 EFEELLEAVNVQRQS
-676 ALEAE
+676 LENE
-681 LQAGRDRLLEYNSCR
+681 LQEGRDRLLEYNSCR

-704 QALEDYDDNTTLPMF
+704 TALEDYDDNTLLPMF

-743 TDQMQVQGLT
+743 TDQMQVQGLDI
-753 LDEEGMTATFYR
+753 DEEGMTATFYR
-765 DQAQVRE
+765 DQAQIRE

-783 TESVMEMINTQA
+783 TESVMEIIRTQS

-801 AILKSNALKQG
+801 AILKTNALKQG
-812 SILLEVWFK
+812 SLLLEVWFK

-834 SLPQQL
+834 SLPTQL
-840 IRVLLSETGQDLS
+840 IRVLLTETGQDITAKLDPE
-853 MKIEPSIL
+853 II
-861 KPYLHHLDSN
+861 KPYIHHLDSN

-881 DVIEERYQQALNI
+881 EVIEERYEQSLGVAKAALPQLI
-894 AKTTLPEMKQQAKE
+894 EQAKE
-908 IYGGKWQYEI
+908 IYGSKWQYEI
-918 DRLSYLK
+918 DRLTYLK

-934 EITRLQKLQKEGI
+934 EITRLQKFQKEGLG
-947 ALLDGLS
+947 LLDGLS

>member
-1 MKFCSNNILFWAIIS
+1 M
-16 WSTFEIKV
+16 

-51 VDERSIS
+51 VDERSVS

-74 APLSRIVF
+74 APLSRIIF
-82 NTNDEV
+82 NVNDELQ
-88 HDQEGTQWLVE
+88 DQEGTKWTVE
-99 SLEHHHGVVRYAVVR
+99 SHEDRHGVVRYNVVR
-114 SLEDGTQERKTLN
+114 RLEDGTEERKSLN

-156 LRIEAMLMQANMQSS
+156 LRIEAMLMQANMKSS
-171 PLRGLV
+171 PLRGMV
-177 GARVGL
+177 GSRVGL
-183 IPHQLYIAHEVGKRF
+183 IPHQLYIAHEVGQRF

-254 AFSIFDLTR
+254 NFSLFDLTR

-281 CIIASVDLMID
+281 CIIASIDLMID

-307 LVVDEAHHLMWNEEE
+307 LVVDEAHHLMWNEED

-329 LVEELAEQTPGVLLL
+329 LIEELAEKTPGVLLL

-377 EEKYQHTAKIA
+377 ETQYQQTAKIA
-388 EVLMSDLPL
+388 EVLMSDMPL
-397 EDSHLTAIEQ
+397 EEGHLAALES
-407 LLGHRISDEPEQ
+407 LLGHRIEDAPEQ

-466 DGKLREQMW
+466 EGKLREQMW
-475 PEEAQLDGSW
+475 PEEAQLDGAW
-485 MESDPRV
+485 MEADPRV
-492 GWLMEMLRTQLKH
+492 MWLMEKLRTDLKH
-505 KKVLLIARSGPVV
+505 KKVLLIARTGPVV
-518 EALENALRLHAG
+518 EALENVLRLHAG

-543 ERDQAAAYFAEDS
+543 ERDQASAYFAEES

-579 LVLFDLPANPDVLE
+579 LILFDLPANPDVLE

-604 ENRIQIHVPYLEGTA
+604 ENRIQIHVPYLIGTA

-647 FIVNLKD
+647 FIVELKD
-654 CLLTDMGQ
+654 CLLTDKGQ
-662 QFEDLLEEVSVQRE
+662 QFDDLLEAVSVQRE

-681 LQAGRDRLLEYNSCR
+681 LQSGRDRLLEYNSCR

-704 QALEDYDDNTTLPMF
+704 QALESYDDNTTLPMF

-765 DQAQVRE
+765 DQAQIRE

-783 TESVMEMINTQA
+783 TESVMEMINTQG

-801 AILKSNALKQG
+801 AVLKSAALPQG
-812 SILLEVWFK
+812 SVLLEVWFK
-821 VDVIAP
+821 VDVVAP

-840 IRVLLSETGQDLS
+840 VRVLLSEKGQDLS
-853 MKIEPSIL
+853 QKIAPEIL
-861 KPYLHHLDSN
+861 KPYLHHLDGN

-881 DVIEERYQQALNI
+881 EVIEQRYVQALEL
-894 AKTTLPEMKQQAKE
+894 ARAALPSFVQQAKE
-908 IYGGKWQYEI
+908 VYGSKWQYEI
-918 DRLSYLK
+918 DRLTYLK

-934 EITRLQKLQKEGI
+934 EISRLQKLQKEGLG
-947 ALLDGLS
+947 LLDGLS
-954 VTPEAIQVLVVVKP
+954 VTPEAIQVMVVVKP

>member
-1 MKFCSNNILFWAIIS
+1 M
-16 WSTFEIKV
+16 

-51 VDERSIS
+51 VDERSVS

-74 APLSRIVF
+74 APLSRIIF
-82 NTNDEV
+82 NVNDELQ
-88 HDQEGTQWLVE
+88 DQEGTKWTVE
-99 SLEHHHGVVRYAVVR
+99 SHEDRHGVVRYNVVR
-114 SLEDGTQERKTLN
+114 RLEDGTEERKSLN

-156 LRIEAMLMQANMQSS
+156 LRIEAMLMQANMKSS
-171 PLRGLV
+171 PLRGMV
-177 GARVGL
+177 GSRVGL
-183 IPHQLYIAHEVGKRF
+183 IPHQLYIAHEVGQRF

-254 AFSIFDLTR
+254 NFSLFDLTR

-281 CIIASVDLMID
+281 CIIASIDLMID

-307 LVVDEAHHLMWNEEE
+307 LVVDEAHHLMWNEED

-329 LVEELAEQTPGVLLL
+329 LIEELAEKTPGVLLL

-377 EEKYQHTAKIA
+377 ETQYQQTAKIA
-388 EVLMSDLPL
+388 EVLMSDMPL
-397 EDSHLTAIEQ
+397 EEGHLAALES
-407 LLGHRISDEPEQ
+407 LLGHRIEDAPEQ

-475 PEEAQLDGSW
+475 PEEAQLDGAW
-485 MESDPRV
+485 MEADPRV
-492 GWLMEMLRTQLKH
+492 MWLMEKLRTDLKH
-505 KKVLLIARSGPVV
+505 KKVLLIARTGPVV
-518 EALENALRLHAG
+518 EALENVLRLHAG

-543 ERDQAAAYFAEDS
+543 ERDQASAYFAEES

-579 LVLFDLPANPDVLE
+579 LILFDLPANPDVLE

-604 ENRIQIHVPYLEGTA
+604 ENRIQIHVPYLIGTA

-647 FIVNLKD
+647 FIVELKD
-654 CLLTDMGQ
+654 CLLTDKGQ
-662 QFEDLLEEVSVQRE
+662 QFDDLLEAVSVQRE
-676 ALEAE
+676 ALEVE
-681 LQAGRDRLLEYNSCR
+681 LQSGRDRLLEYNSCR

-704 QALEDYDDNTTLPMF
+704 QALESYDDNTTLPMF

-765 DQAQVRE
+765 DQAQIRE

-783 TESVMEMINTQA
+783 TESVMEMINTQG

-801 AILKSNALKQG
+801 AVLKSAALPQG
-812 SILLEVWFK
+812 SVLLEVWFK
-821 VDVIAP
+821 VDVVAP

-840 IRVLLSETGQDLS
+840 VRVLLSEKGQDLS
-853 MKIEPSIL
+853 QKIAPEIL
-861 KPYLHHLDSN
+861 KPYLHHLDGN

-881 DVIEERYQQALNI
+881 EVIEQRYVQALEL
-894 AKTTLPEMKQQAKE
+894 ARAALPSFVQQAKE
-908 IYGGKWQYEI
+908 VYGSKWQYEI
-918 DRLSYLK
+918 DRLTYLK

-934 EITRLQKLQKEGI
+934 EISRLQKLQKEGLG
-947 ALLDGLS
+947 LLDGLS
-954 VTPEAIQVLVVVKP
+954 VTPEAIQVMVVVKP